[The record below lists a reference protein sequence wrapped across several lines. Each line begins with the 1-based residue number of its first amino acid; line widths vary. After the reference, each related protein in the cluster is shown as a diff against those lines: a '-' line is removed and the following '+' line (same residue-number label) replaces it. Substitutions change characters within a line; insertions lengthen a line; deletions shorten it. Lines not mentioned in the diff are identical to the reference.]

1 MKRKFV
7 KVMFFGALALSTV
20 TYVGCKDYDD
30 DVKGLQEQIDNINQ
44 KGADV
49 TTEAMNAAISSAIA
63 KVQADLDK
71 IASKADKSA
80 LDALQAVVTKLQE
93 AVNGKADASTLE
105 SLKAELNEAIA
116 TVDSS
121 IQPKID
127 AAKTQLEGQ
136 IAGLETKLEEADEA
150 IKGSIATQIA
160 DLKTELQDLMDANA
174 AEYAKLYATKVD
186 LNALSDRVET
196 LEKIKHLTTDDVLS
210 FIQTDADVKKYID
223 DEFVALLQQNLDNP
237 ESALRAYLEGVFT
250 TGIMTQVEAKCGEIA
265 DAKMEALRQEWTTYK
280 TEQGKDY
287 KAIVERLATLEG
299 YNLSTMEELYNSLTD
314 PKNNTIDKANTCF
327 EALGDITD
335 LATEFGKYT
344 TTTKL
349 EKNYVQIADLNTK
362 IGEYIGS
369 SISDLDSKVETL
381 ETKLNA
387 LQSGLTSMLKSL
399 VFAPQKYDASGE
411 LVRSVSFAS
420 IYTSTAQTAEGPVV
434 ISAPTSV
441 KVNFRVSPASAV
453 ADLIGEHPKYTITT
467 DKHVITS
474 RAATNDGILT
484 VASVEQAKDEADV
497 AIEGMITVTLNAATA
512 VKSYAL
518 SLSVVGNNEEGKDV
532 TNFTEI
538 NSDYFAVIV
547 SKKYINAVD
556 YAAKTYGSPEL
567 LVDKAGSAINFY
579 DAEKNSEYI
588 KVKLSDNEN
597 GSSPAAEAVT
607 LASLGLSPD
616 LFEVTF
622 EKTESPVDAD
632 YFVLN
637 PTTYALT
644 VNQSK
649 LPASSRYNKTC
660 TVTPKI
666 KVTTTATNEGQP
678 VKADYT
684 GTAVTAKI
692 VAEGVN
698 LEYAVANELYWSN
711 ASAAQTVTLT
721 SEQIADIVKE
731 INKVTG
737 ETYDN
742 LTAALAGVVASD
754 GNVSTSDGDV
764 SIAASGNDVTVTIP
778 QGTVGDAAKD
788 YTFTPS
794 LKLTY
799 DNSAIV
805 NITVKVKVLAPVV
818 TDLKLGANTI
828 NWNGTSVVDLMPSAD
843 AQTMTALTVS
853 RKLSEV
859 LLATDIAALKKAVVT
874 DKTVQLKITKGG
886 DEGETN
892 LYPGTINFDDFTVK
906 AAAATDKAVSY
917 TFSLYYTPKDQ
928 DPVVLNA
935 NLLTV
940 NLKPSVKVAG
950 TITAPEEEART
961 ITKTKLTDTYDLSTN
976 FTWKEFRGVTIWPTF
991 AAASGGAT
999 TNPATV
1005 DGALAIYSGSV
1016 KYIVAEES
1024 RATFVNCFNTEG
1036 YTAETG
1042 EIAAANKTIQLND
1055 VIRAQEG
1062 AIVNPITV
1070 KIKVIATTGWGAP
1083 ENAETELTITYPAG
1097 STK

>member
-1 MKRKFV
+1 M
-7 KVMFFGALALSTV
+7 
-20 TYVGCKDYDD
+20 
-30 DVKGLQEQIDNINQ
+30 
-44 KGADV
+44 
-49 TTEAMNAAISSAIA
+49 
-63 KVQADLDK
+63 
-71 IASKADKSA
+71 
-80 LDALQAVVTKLQE
+80 
-93 AVNGKADASTLE
+93 
-105 SLKAELNEAIA
+105 
-116 TVDSS
+116 
-121 IQPKID
+121 
-127 AAKTQLEGQ
+127 
-136 IAGLETKLEEADEA
+136 
-150 IKGSIATQIA
+150 
-160 DLKTELQDLMDANA
+160 
-174 AEYAKLYATKVD
+174 
-186 LNALSDRVET
+186 
-196 LEKIKHLTTDDVLS
+196 
-210 FIQTDADVKKYID
+210 
-223 DEFVALLQQNLDNP
+223 
-237 ESALRAYLEGVFT
+237 
-250 TGIMTQVEAKCGEIA
+250 
-265 DAKMEALRQEWTTYK
+265 
-280 TEQGKDY
+280 
-287 KAIVERLATLEG
+287 
-299 YNLSTMEELYNSLTD
+299 
-314 PKNNTIDKANTCF
+314 
-327 EALGDITD
+327 
-335 LATEFGKYT
+335 
-344 TTTKL
+344 
-349 EKNYVQIADLNTK
+349 QIADLNTK
-362 IGEYIGS
+362 IGEYIGN

-434 ISAPTSV
+434 ISAPTNV

-597 GSSPAAEAVT
+597 GSSPAAEVVT

-622 EKTESPVDAD
+622 EKTETPADAD

-678 VKADYT
+678 VKVDYR

-698 LEYAVANELYWSN
+698 LEYAVADLYWKD
-711 ASAAQTVTLT
+711 AAQTANLK
-721 SEQIADIVKE
+721 SEEVDKILAK
-731 INKVTG
+731 INEVAGASYESFSAAVSGAAKS
-737 ETYDN
+737 
-742 LTAALAGVVASD
+742 TAADGGVTID
-754 GNVSTSDGDV
+754 
-764 SIAASGNDVTVTIP
+764 ASGNDVVVTIP
-778 QGTVGDAAKD
+778 AKTVGDEAKD
-788 YTFTPS
+788 YTFKPALT
-794 LKLTY
+794 LTY
-799 DNSAIV
+799 ANSAIV
-805 NITVKVKVLAPVV
+805 NITVDVKVLAPVV

-828 NWNGTSVVDLMPSAD
+828 NWDGKSVVDLMPSAN
-843 AQTMTALTVS
+843 AQEMTALTVS

-886 DEGETN
+886 DEGEAN
-892 LYPGTINFDDFTVK
+892 LYPSTINFDDFNVN
-906 AAAATDKAVSY
+906 ATAEDNEVSY

-950 TITAPEEEART
+950 TITAPEETAIEL
-961 ITKTKLTDTYDLSTN
+961 TKLTDTYDLSTD

-991 AAASGGAT
+991 AVATGGAT
-999 TNPATV
+999 TDPATV

-1024 RATFVNCFNTEG
+1024 RATFLNCFNTEG

-1055 VIRAQEG
+1055 VIREQEG

-1070 KIKVIATTGWGAP
+1070 KIKVIATTAWGAP
-1083 ENAETELTITYPAG
+1083 ENAETELIITYPEG

>member
-223 DEFVALLQQNLDNP
+223 DEFVALLQQNLDKP

-250 TGIMTQVEAKCGEIA
+250 TDIMTQVEAKCGEIA
-265 DAKMEALRQEWTTYK
+265 DTKMEALRQEWTTYK
-280 TEQGKDY
+280 AEQGEDY

-678 VKADYT
+678 VKVDYT
-684 GTAVTAKI
+684 GTVVNAKI

-698 LEYAVANELYWSN
+698 LEYAVADLYWKD
-711 ASAAQTVTLT
+711 AAQTANLK
-721 SEQIADIVKE
+721 SEEVDKILAK
-731 INKVTG
+731 INEVAGASYESFSAAVSGAAKS
-737 ETYDN
+737 
-742 LTAALAGVVASD
+742 TAADGGVTID
-754 GNVSTSDGDV
+754 
-764 SIAASGNDVTVTIP
+764 ASGDDVVVTIP
-778 QGTVGDAAKD
+778 AKTVGDEAKD
-788 YTFTPS
+788 YTFKPALT
-794 LKLTY
+794 LTY
-799 DNSAIV
+799 ANSAIV
-805 NITVKVKVLAPVV
+805 NITVDVKVLAPVV

-828 NWNGTSVVDLMPSAD
+828 NWDGKSVVDLMPSAN
-843 AQTMTALTVS
+843 AQEMTALTVS

-886 DEGETN
+886 DEGEAN
-892 LYPGTINFDDFTVK
+892 LYPSTINFDDFNVN
-906 AAAATDKAVSY
+906 ATAEDNEVSY

-950 TITAPEEEART
+950 TITAPEETAIEL
-961 ITKTKLTDTYDLSTN
+961 TKLTDTYDLSTD

-991 AAASGGAT
+991 AVATGGAT
-999 TNPATV
+999 TDPATV

-1024 RATFVNCFNTEG
+1024 RATFLNCFNTEG

-1055 VIRAQEG
+1055 VIREQEG

-1070 KIKVIATTGWGAP
+1070 KIKVIATTAWGAP
-1083 ENAETELTITYPAG
+1083 ENAETELIITYPEG

>member
-136 IAGLETKLEEADEA
+136 IAALETKLEEADEA

-223 DEFVALLQQNLDNP
+223 DEFVALLQQNLDKP

-250 TGIMTQVEAKCGEIA
+250 TDIMTQVEAKCGEIA
-265 DAKMEALRQEWTTYK
+265 DTKMEALRQEWTTYK
-280 TEQGKDY
+280 AEQGEDY

-597 GSSPAAEAVT
+597 GSSPAAEVVT

-622 EKTESPVDAD
+622 EKTETPADAD

-678 VKADYT
+678 VKVDYT
-684 GTAVTAKI
+684 GNAVTAKI

-698 LEYAVANELYWSN
+698 LEYAVADLYWKDAVQTANLKSEEIGKILAKIN
-711 ASAAQTVTLT
+711 EVAGASYESFSAAVSGATK
-721 SEQIADIVKE
+721 S
-731 INKVTG
+731 
-737 ETYDN
+737 
-742 LTAALAGVVASD
+742 TAADGGVTID
-754 GNVSTSDGDV
+754 
-764 SIAASGNDVTVTIP
+764 ASGDDVVVTIP
-778 QGTVGDAAKD
+778 AKTVGDEAKD
-788 YTFTPS
+788 YTFKPALT
-794 LKLTY
+794 LTY
-799 DNSAIV
+799 ANSAIV
-805 NITVKVKVLAPVV
+805 NITVDVKVLAPVV

-828 NWNGTSVVDLMPSAD
+828 NWDGKSVVDLMPSAN
-843 AQTMTALTVS
+843 AQEMTALTVS

-886 DEGETN
+886 DEGEAN
-892 LYPGTINFDDFTVK
+892 LYPSTINFDDFTVK

-950 TITAPEEEART
+950 TITAPEETAIEL
-961 ITKTKLTDTYDLSTN
+961 TKLTDTYDLSTN

-999 TNPATV
+999 TDPATV
-1005 DGALAIYSGSV
+1005 EGALAIYSGSV

-1024 RATFVNCFNTEG
+1024 RATFLNCFNTEG

-1070 KIKVIATTGWGAP
+1070 KIKVIATTAWGAP
-1083 ENAETELTITYPAG
+1083 ENAETELIITYPEG

>member
-1 MKRKFV
+1 M
-7 KVMFFGALALSTV
+7 
-20 TYVGCKDYDD
+20 
-30 DVKGLQEQIDNINQ
+30 
-44 KGADV
+44 
-49 TTEAMNAAISSAIA
+49 
-63 KVQADLDK
+63 
-71 IASKADKSA
+71 
-80 LDALQAVVTKLQE
+80 QAVVTKLQE

-136 IAGLETKLEEADEA
+136 IAALETKLEEADEA

-160 DLKTELQDLMDANA
+160 DLKTELQDLMAANA

-223 DEFVALLQQNLDNP
+223 DEFVALLQQNLDKP

-250 TGIMTQVEAKCGEIA
+250 TDIMTQVEAKCGEIA
-265 DAKMEALRQEWTTYK
+265 DTKMEALRQEWTTYK
-280 TEQGKDY
+280 AEQGEDY

-362 IGEYIGS
+362 IGEYIGN

-434 ISAPTSV
+434 ISAPTNV

-597 GSSPAAEAVT
+597 GSSPAAEVVT

-622 EKTESPVDAD
+622 EKTETPADAD

-678 VKADYT
+678 VKVDYT

-698 LEYAVANELYWSN
+698 LEYAVADLYWKD
-711 ASAAQTVTLT
+711 AAQTANLK
-721 SEQIADIVKE
+721 SEEVDKILAK
-731 INKVTG
+731 INEVAGASYESFSAAVSGAAKS
-737 ETYDN
+737 
-742 LTAALAGVVASD
+742 TAADGGVTID
-754 GNVSTSDGDV
+754 
-764 SIAASGNDVTVTIP
+764 ASGNDVVVTIP
-778 QGTVGDAAKD
+778 AKTVGDEAKD
-788 YTFTPS
+788 YTFKPALT
-794 LKLTY
+794 LTY
-799 DNSAIV
+799 ANSAIV
-805 NITVKVKVLAPVV
+805 NITVDVKVLAPVV

-828 NWNGTSVVDLMPSAD
+828 NWDGKSVVDLMPSAN
-843 AQTMTALTVS
+843 AQEMTALTVS

-886 DEGETN
+886 DEGEAN
-892 LYPGTINFDDFTVK
+892 LYPSTINFDDFNVN
-906 AAAATDKAVSY
+906 ATAEDNEVSY

-950 TITAPEEEART
+950 TITAPEETAIEL
-961 ITKTKLTDTYDLSTN
+961 TKLTDTYDLSTD

-991 AAASGGAT
+991 AVATGGAT
-999 TNPATV
+999 TDPATV

-1024 RATFVNCFNTEG
+1024 RATFLNCFNTEG

-1055 VIRAQEG
+1055 VIREQEG

-1070 KIKVIATTGWGAP
+1070 KIKVIATTAWGAP
-1083 ENAETELTITYPAG
+1083 ENAETELIITYPEG

>member
-1 MKRKFV
+1 
-7 KVMFFGALALSTV
+7 
-20 TYVGCKDYDD
+20 
-30 DVKGLQEQIDNINQ
+30 
-44 KGADV
+44 
-49 TTEAMNAAISSAIA
+49 
-63 KVQADLDK
+63 
-71 IASKADKSA
+71 
-80 LDALQAVVTKLQE
+80 
-93 AVNGKADASTLE
+93 
-105 SLKAELNEAIA
+105 
-116 TVDSS
+116 
-121 IQPKID
+121 
-127 AAKTQLEGQ
+127 
-136 IAGLETKLEEADEA
+136 
-150 IKGSIATQIA
+150 
-160 DLKTELQDLMDANA
+160 
-174 AEYAKLYATKVD
+174 
-186 LNALSDRVET
+186 
-196 LEKIKHLTTDDVLS
+196 
-210 FIQTDADVKKYID
+210 
-223 DEFVALLQQNLDNP
+223 
-237 ESALRAYLEGVFT
+237 
-250 TGIMTQVEAKCGEIA
+250 MTQVEAKCGEIA
-265 DAKMEALRQEWTTYK
+265 DTKMEALRQEWITYK
-280 TEQGKDY
+280 TEQGEDY

-344 TTTKL
+344 TTTEL

-362 IGEYIGS
+362 IGEYIGN

-588 KVKLSDNEN
+588 KVKLSDNED
-597 GSSPAAEAVT
+597 GTSPAAEFVT

-622 EKTESPVDAD
+622 EKAESPEDAD

-678 VKADYT
+678 VKVDYT
-684 GTAVTAKI
+684 GNAVTAKI

-698 LEYAVANELYWSN
+698 LEYAVADLYWKD
-711 ASAAQTVTLT
+711 AAQTANLK
-721 SEQIADIVKE
+721 SEEVDKILAK
-731 INKVTG
+731 INEVAGASYESFSAAVSGAAKS
-737 ETYDN
+737 
-742 LTAALAGVVASD
+742 TAADGGV
-754 GNVSTSDGDV
+754 TIDV
-764 SIAASGNDVTVTIP
+764 SGNDVVVTIP
-778 QGTVGDAAKD
+778 AKTVGDEAKD
-788 YTFTPS
+788 YTFKPALT
-794 LKLTY
+794 LTY
-799 DNSAIV
+799 ANSAIV
-805 NITVKVKVLAPVV
+805 NITVDVKVLAPVV

-828 NWNGTSVVDLMPSAD
+828 NWDGKSVVDLMPSAN
-843 AQTMTALTVS
+843 AQEMTALTVS

-886 DEGETN
+886 DEGEAN
-892 LYPGTINFDDFTVK
+892 LYPSTINFDDFNVN
-906 AAAATDKAVSY
+906 ATAEDNEVSY

-950 TITAPEEEART
+950 TITAPEETAIEL
-961 ITKTKLTDTYDLSTN
+961 TKLTDTYDLSTN

-991 AAASGGAT
+991 AVASGGAT

-1005 DGALAIYSGSV
+1005 EGALAIYSGSV

-1024 RATFVNCFNTEG
+1024 RATFLNCFNTEG

-1070 KIKVIATTGWGAP
+1070 KIKVIATTAWGAP
-1083 ENAETELTITYPAG
+1083 ENAETELIITYPEG

>member
-223 DEFVALLQQNLDNP
+223 DEFVALLQQNLDKP

-250 TGIMTQVEAKCGEIA
+250 TDIMTQVEAKCGEIA
-265 DAKMEALRQEWTTYK
+265 DTKMEALRQEWITYK
-280 TEQGKDY
+280 TEQGEDY

-362 IGEYIGS
+362 IGEYIGN

-588 KVKLSDNEN
+588 KVKLSDNED
-597 GSSPAAEAVT
+597 GTSPAAEFVT

-622 EKTESPVDAD
+622 EKTEVPADAD

-678 VKADYT
+678 VKVDYT
-684 GTAVTAKI
+684 GTVVNAKI

-698 LEYAVANELYWSN
+698 LEYAVADLYWKDAVQTANLKSEEIGKILAKIN
-711 ASAAQTVTLT
+711 EVAGASYESFSAAVSGATK
-721 SEQIADIVKE
+721 S
-731 INKVTG
+731 
-737 ETYDN
+737 
-742 LTAALAGVVASD
+742 TAADGGVTID
-754 GNVSTSDGDV
+754 
-764 SIAASGNDVTVTIP
+764 ASGDDVVVTIP
-778 QGTVGDAAKD
+778 AKTVGDEAKD
-788 YTFTPS
+788 YTFKPALT
-794 LKLTY
+794 LTY
-799 DNSAIV
+799 ANSAIV
-805 NITVKVKVLAPVV
+805 NITVDVKVLAPVV

-828 NWNGTSVVDLMPSAD
+828 NWDGKSVVDLMPSAN
-843 AQTMTALTVS
+843 AQEMTALTVS

-886 DEGETN
+886 DEGEAN
-892 LYPGTINFDDFTVK
+892 LYPSTINFDDFTVK

-961 ITKTKLTDTYDLSTN
+961 ITKTKLTDTYDLSTD

-999 TNPATV
+999 TDPATV

-1024 RATFVNCFNTEG
+1024 RATFVNCFNTTG

-1042 EIAAANKTIQLND
+1042 EIAADNKTIKLND

>member
-136 IAGLETKLEEADEA
+136 IAALETKLEEADEA

-160 DLKTELQDLMDANA
+160 DLKTELQDLMAANA

-223 DEFVALLQQNLDNP
+223 DEFVALLQQNLDKP

-250 TGIMTQVEAKCGEIA
+250 TDIMTQVEAKCGEIA
-265 DAKMEALRQEWTTYK
+265 DTKMEALRQEWTTYK
-280 TEQGKDY
+280 AEQGEDY

-362 IGEYIGS
+362 IGEYIGN

-434 ISAPTSV
+434 ISAPTNV

-597 GSSPAAEAVT
+597 GSSPAAEVVT

-622 EKTESPVDAD
+622 EKTETPADAD

-678 VKADYT
+678 VKVDYT

-698 LEYAVANELYWSN
+698 LEYAVADLYWKD
-711 ASAAQTVTLT
+711 AAQTANLK
-721 SEQIADIVKE
+721 SEEVDKILAK
-731 INKVTG
+731 INEVAGASYESFSAAVSGAAKS
-737 ETYDN
+737 
-742 LTAALAGVVASD
+742 TAADGGVTID
-754 GNVSTSDGDV
+754 
-764 SIAASGNDVTVTIP
+764 ASGNDVVVTIP
-778 QGTVGDAAKD
+778 AKTVGDEAKD
-788 YTFTPS
+788 YTFKPALT
-794 LKLTY
+794 LTY
-799 DNSAIV
+799 ANSAIV
-805 NITVKVKVLAPVV
+805 NITVDVKVLAPVV

-828 NWNGTSVVDLMPSAD
+828 NWDGKSVVDLMPSAN
-843 AQTMTALTVS
+843 AQEMTALTVS

-886 DEGETN
+886 DEGEAN
-892 LYPGTINFDDFTVK
+892 LYPSTINFDDFNVN
-906 AAAATDKAVSY
+906 ATAEDNEVSY

-950 TITAPEEEART
+950 TITAPEETAIEL
-961 ITKTKLTDTYDLSTN
+961 TKLTDTYDLSTD
-976 FTWKEFRGVTIWPTF
+976 FTWKEFRGVTIWHTLF
-991 AAASGGAT
+991 SDT
-999 TNPATV
+999 
-1005 DGALAIYSGSV
+1005 
-1016 KYIVAEES
+1016 
-1024 RATFVNCFNTEG
+1024 TFV
-1036 YTAETG
+1036 
-1042 EIAAANKTIQLND
+1042 
-1055 VIRAQEG
+1055 IRK
-1062 AIVNPITV
+1062 N
-1070 KIKVIATTGWGAP
+1070 
-1083 ENAETELTITYPAG
+1083 
-1097 STK
+1097 S

>member
-136 IAGLETKLEEADEA
+136 IAALETKLEEADEA

-160 DLKTELQDLMDANA
+160 DLKTELQDLMAANA

-223 DEFVALLQQNLDNP
+223 DEFVALLQQNLDKP

-250 TGIMTQVEAKCGEIA
+250 TDIMTQVEAKCGEIA
-265 DAKMEALRQEWTTYK
+265 DTKMEALRQEWTTYK
-280 TEQGKDY
+280 AEQGEDY

-362 IGEYIGS
+362 IGEYIGN

-399 VFAPQKYDASGE
+399 VFVPQKYDASGE

-420 IYTSTAQTAEGPVV
+420 IYTSTTQTAEGPVV
-434 ISAPTSV
+434 ISAPTNV

-597 GSSPAAEAVT
+597 GSSPAAEVVT

-622 EKTESPVDAD
+622 EKTETPADAD

-660 TVTPKI
+660 IVTPKI

-678 VKADYT
+678 VKVDYT

-698 LEYAVANELYWSN
+698 LEYAVADLYWKD
-711 ASAAQTVTLT
+711 AAQTANLK
-721 SEQIADIVKE
+721 SEEVDKILAK
-731 INKVTG
+731 INEVAGASYESFSAAVSDAAKS
-737 ETYDN
+737 
-742 LTAALAGVVASD
+742 TAADGGVTID
-754 GNVSTSDGDV
+754 
-764 SIAASGNDVTVTIP
+764 ASGNDVVVTIP
-778 QGTVGDAAKD
+778 AKTVGDEAKD
-788 YTFTPS
+788 YTFKPALT
-794 LKLTY
+794 LTY
-799 DNSAIV
+799 ANSAIV
-805 NITVKVKVLAPVV
+805 NITVDVKVLAPVV

-828 NWNGTSVVDLMPSAD
+828 NWDGKSVVDLMPSAN
-843 AQTMTALTVS
+843 AQEMTALTVS

-886 DEGETN
+886 DEGEAN
-892 LYPGTINFDDFTVK
+892 LYPSTINFDDFNVN
-906 AAAATDKAVSY
+906 ATAEDNEVSY

-950 TITAPEEEART
+950 TITAPEETAIEL
-961 ITKTKLTDTYDLSTN
+961 TKLTDTYDLSTD

-991 AAASGGAT
+991 AVATGGAT
-999 TNPATV
+999 TDPATV

-1024 RATFVNCFNTEG
+1024 RATFLNCFNTEG

-1055 VIRAQEG
+1055 VIREQEG

-1070 KIKVIATTGWGAP
+1070 KIKVIATTAWGAP
-1083 ENAETELTITYPAG
+1083 ENAETELIITYPEG

>member
-1 MKRKFV
+1 M
-7 KVMFFGALALSTV
+7 
-20 TYVGCKDYDD
+20 
-30 DVKGLQEQIDNINQ
+30 
-44 KGADV
+44 
-49 TTEAMNAAISSAIA
+49 
-63 KVQADLDK
+63 
-71 IASKADKSA
+71 
-80 LDALQAVVTKLQE
+80 
-93 AVNGKADASTLE
+93 
-105 SLKAELNEAIA
+105 
-116 TVDSS
+116 
-121 IQPKID
+121 
-127 AAKTQLEGQ
+127 
-136 IAGLETKLEEADEA
+136 
-150 IKGSIATQIA
+150 
-160 DLKTELQDLMDANA
+160 
-174 AEYAKLYATKVD
+174 
-186 LNALSDRVET
+186 
-196 LEKIKHLTTDDVLS
+196 
-210 FIQTDADVKKYID
+210 KKYID
-223 DEFVALLQQNLDNP
+223 DEFVALLQQNLDKP

-250 TGIMTQVEAKCGEIA
+250 TDIMTQVEAKCGEIA
-265 DAKMEALRQEWTTYK
+265 DTKMEALRQEWTTYK
-280 TEQGKDY
+280 AEQGEDY

-349 EKNYVQIADLNTK
+349 DKNYVQIADLNTK

-597 GSSPAAEAVT
+597 GTSPAEAVT

-622 EKTESPVDAD
+622 EKTESPEDAD

-678 VKADYT
+678 VKVDYT
-684 GTAVTAKI
+684 GNAVTAKI

-698 LEYAVANELYWSN
+698 LEYAVADLYWKDAVQTANLKSEEIGKILAKIN
-711 ASAAQTVTLT
+711 EVAGASYESFSAAVSGATK
-721 SEQIADIVKE
+721 S
-731 INKVTG
+731 
-737 ETYDN
+737 
-742 LTAALAGVVASD
+742 TAADGGVTID
-754 GNVSTSDGDV
+754 
-764 SIAASGNDVTVTIP
+764 ASGDDVVVTIP
-778 QGTVGDAAKD
+778 AKTVGDEAKD
-788 YTFTPS
+788 YTFKPALT
-794 LKLTY
+794 LTY
-799 DNSAIV
+799 ANSAIV
-805 NITVKVKVLAPVV
+805 NITVDVKVLAPVV

-828 NWNGTSVVDLMPSAD
+828 NWDGKSVVDLMPSAN
-843 AQTMTALTVS
+843 AQEMTALTVS

-886 DEGETN
+886 DEGEAN
-892 LYPGTINFDDFTVK
+892 LYPSTINFDDFTVK

-950 TITAPEEEART
+950 TITAPEETAIEL
-961 ITKTKLTDTYDLSTN
+961 TKLTDTYDLSTN

-999 TNPATV
+999 TDPATV
-1005 DGALAIYSGSV
+1005 EGALAIYSGSV

-1024 RATFVNCFNTEG
+1024 RATFLNCFNTEG

-1070 KIKVIATTGWGAP
+1070 KIKVIATTAWGAP
-1083 ENAETELTITYPAG
+1083 ENAETELIITYPEG

>member
-136 IAGLETKLEEADEA
+136 IAALETKLEEADEA

-223 DEFVALLQQNLDNP
+223 DEFVALLQQNLDKP

-250 TGIMTQVEAKCGEIA
+250 TDIMTQVEAKCGEIA
-265 DAKMEALRQEWTTYK
+265 DTKMEALRQEWTTYK
-280 TEQGKDY
+280 AEQGEDY

-597 GSSPAAEAVT
+597 GTSPAEAVT

-622 EKTESPVDAD
+622 EKTESPEDAD

-678 VKADYT
+678 VKVDYT
-684 GTAVTAKI
+684 GNAVTAKI

-698 LEYAVANELYWSN
+698 LEYAVADLYWKDAVQTANLKSEEIGKILAKIN
-711 ASAAQTVTLT
+711 EVAGASYESFSAAVSGATK
-721 SEQIADIVKE
+721 S
-731 INKVTG
+731 
-737 ETYDN
+737 
-742 LTAALAGVVASD
+742 TAADGGVTID
-754 GNVSTSDGDV
+754 
-764 SIAASGNDVTVTIP
+764 ASGDDVVVTIP
-778 QGTVGDAAKD
+778 AKTVGDEAKD
-788 YTFTPS
+788 YTFKPALT
-794 LKLTY
+794 LTY
-799 DNSAIV
+799 ANSAIV
-805 NITVKVKVLAPVV
+805 NITVDVKVLAPVV

-828 NWNGTSVVDLMPSAD
+828 NWDGKSVVDLMPSAN
-843 AQTMTALTVS
+843 AQEMTALTVS

-886 DEGETN
+886 DEGEAN
-892 LYPGTINFDDFTVK
+892 LYPSTINFDDFTVK

-950 TITAPEEEART
+950 TITAPEETAIEL
-961 ITKTKLTDTYDLSTN
+961 TKLTDTYDLSTN

-999 TNPATV
+999 TDPATV
-1005 DGALAIYSGSV
+1005 EGALAIYSGSV

-1024 RATFVNCFNTEG
+1024 RATFLNCFNTEG

-1070 KIKVIATTGWGAP
+1070 KIKVIATTAWGAP
-1083 ENAETELTITYPAG
+1083 ENAETELIITYPEG

>member
-174 AEYAKLYATKVD
+174 AEYTKLYATKVD

-223 DEFVALLQQNLDNP
+223 DEFVALLQQNLDKP

-250 TGIMTQVEAKCGEIA
+250 TDIMTQVEAKCGEIA
-265 DAKMEALRQEWTTYK
+265 DTKMEALRQEWTTYK
-280 TEQGKDY
+280 AEQGEDY

-344 TTTKL
+344 TTTEL
-349 EKNYVQIADLNTK
+349 EANYVKLTDLNGK
-362 IGEYIGS
+362 IGAYVDS
-369 SISDLDSKVETL
+369 KISDLDSKVETL

-588 KVKLSDNEN
+588 KVKLSDNED
-597 GSSPAAEAVT
+597 GTSPAAEFVT

-622 EKTESPVDAD
+622 EKTEAPADAD

-678 VKADYT
+678 VKVDYT
-684 GTAVTAKI
+684 GNAVTAKI

-698 LEYAVANELYWSN
+698 LEYAVADLYWKD
-711 ASAAQTVTLT
+711 AAQTANLK
-721 SEQIADIVKE
+721 SEEVDKILAK
-731 INKVTG
+731 INEVAGASYESFSAAVSGAAKS
-737 ETYDN
+737 
-742 LTAALAGVVASD
+742 TAADEGVTID
-754 GNVSTSDGDV
+754 
-764 SIAASGNDVTVTIP
+764 ASGDDVVVTIP
-778 QGTVGDAAKD
+778 AKTVGDEAKD
-788 YTFTPS
+788 YTFKPALT
-794 LKLTY
+794 LTY
-799 DNSAIV
+799 ANSAIV
-805 NITVKVKVLAPVV
+805 NITVDVKVLAPVV

-828 NWNGTSVVDLMPSAD
+828 NWDGKSVVDLMPSAN
-843 AQTMTALTVS
+843 AQEMTALTVS

-886 DEGETN
+886 DEGEAN
-892 LYPGTINFDDFTVK
+892 LYPSTINFDDFNVK

-991 AAASGGAT
+991 AVASGGAT

-1005 DGALAIYSGSV
+1005 EGALAIYSGSV

-1024 RATFVNCFNTEG
+1024 RATFLNCFNTEG

-1070 KIKVIATTGWGAP
+1070 KIKVIATTAWGAP
-1083 ENAETELTITYPAG
+1083 ENAETELTITYPEG

>member
-1 MKRKFV
+1 
-7 KVMFFGALALSTV
+7 MFFGALALSTV

-223 DEFVALLQQNLDNP
+223 DEFVALLQQNLDKP

-250 TGIMTQVEAKCGEIA
+250 TDIMTQVEAKCGEIA
-265 DAKMEALRQEWTTYK
+265 DTKMEALRQEWITYK
-280 TEQGKDY
+280 TEQGEDY

-344 TTTKL
+344 TTTEL

-362 IGEYIGS
+362 IGEYIGN

-588 KVKLSDNEN
+588 KVKLSDNED
-597 GSSPAAEAVT
+597 GTSPAAEFVT

-622 EKTESPVDAD
+622 EKAESPEDAD

-678 VKADYT
+678 VKVDYT
-684 GTAVTAKI
+684 GNAVTAKI

-698 LEYAVANELYWSN
+698 LEYAVADLYWKD
-711 ASAAQTVTLT
+711 AAQTANLK
-721 SEQIADIVKE
+721 SEEVDKILAK
-731 INKVTG
+731 INEVAGASYESFSAAVSGAAKS
-737 ETYDN
+737 
-742 LTAALAGVVASD
+742 TAADGGV
-754 GNVSTSDGDV
+754 TIDV
-764 SIAASGNDVTVTIP
+764 SGNDVVVTIP
-778 QGTVGDAAKD
+778 AKTVGDEAKD
-788 YTFTPS
+788 YTFKPALT
-794 LKLTY
+794 LTY
-799 DNSAIV
+799 ANSAIV
-805 NITVKVKVLAPVV
+805 NITVDVKVLAPVV

-828 NWNGTSVVDLMPSAD
+828 NWDGKSVVDLMPSAN
-843 AQTMTALTVS
+843 AQEMTALTVS

-886 DEGETN
+886 DEGEAN
-892 LYPGTINFDDFTVK
+892 LYPSTINFDDFNVN
-906 AAAATDKAVSY
+906 ATAEDNEVSY

-950 TITAPEEEART
+950 TITAPEETAIEL
-961 ITKTKLTDTYDLSTN
+961 TKLTDTYDLSTN
-976 FTWKEFRGVTIWPTF
+976 FTWKEFRGVTMGHTLF
-991 AAASGGAT
+991 SDT
-999 TNPATV
+999 
-1005 DGALAIYSGSV
+1005 
-1016 KYIVAEES
+1016 
-1024 RATFVNCFNTEG
+1024 TFVNNRK
-1036 YTAETG
+1036 Y
-1042 EIAAANKTIQLND
+1042 
-1055 VIRAQEG
+1055 
-1062 AIVNPITV
+1062 
-1070 KIKVIATTGWGAP
+1070 
-1083 ENAETELTITYPAG
+1083 
-1097 STK
+1097 

>member
-223 DEFVALLQQNLDNP
+223 DEFVALLQQNLDKP

-250 TGIMTQVEAKCGEIA
+250 TDIMTQVEAKCGEIA
-265 DAKMEALRQEWTTYK
+265 DTKMEALRQEWTTYK
-280 TEQGKDY
+280 TEQGEDY

-344 TTTKL
+344 TTTEL

-362 IGEYIGS
+362 IGEYIGN

-420 IYTSTAQTAEGPVV
+420 IYTSTAKTVEGPVV

-556 YAAKTYGSPEL
+556 YVAKTYGSPEL

-588 KVKLSDNEN
+588 KVKLSDNED
-597 GSSPAAEAVT
+597 GTSPAAEFVT

-622 EKTESPVDAD
+622 EKTEAPADAD

-678 VKADYT
+678 VKVDYT
-684 GTAVTAKI
+684 GNAVTAKI

-698 LEYAVANELYWSN
+698 LEYAVADLYWKDAVQTANLKSEEIGKILAKIN
-711 ASAAQTVTLT
+711 EVAGASYESFSAAVSGATK
-721 SEQIADIVKE
+721 S
-731 INKVTG
+731 
-737 ETYDN
+737 
-742 LTAALAGVVASD
+742 TAADGGVTID
-754 GNVSTSDGDV
+754 
-764 SIAASGNDVTVTIP
+764 ASGDDVVVTIP
-778 QGTVGDAAKD
+778 AKTVGDEAKD
-788 YTFTPS
+788 YTFKPALT
-794 LKLTY
+794 LTY
-799 DNSAIV
+799 ANSAIV
-805 NITVKVKVLAPVV
+805 NITVDVKVLAPVV

-828 NWNGTSVVDLMPSAD
+828 NWDGKSVVDLMPSAN
-843 AQTMTALTVS
+843 AQEMTALTVS

-886 DEGETN
+886 DEGEAN
-892 LYPGTINFDDFTVK
+892 LYPSTINFDDFNVN
-906 AAAATDKAVSY
+906 ATAEDNEVSY

-950 TITAPEEEART
+950 TITAPEETAIEL
-961 ITKTKLTDTYDLSTN
+961 TKLTDTYDLSTN

-991 AAASGGAT
+991 AVASGGAT

-1005 DGALAIYSGSV
+1005 EGALAIYSGSV

-1024 RATFVNCFNTEG
+1024 RATFLNCFNTEG

-1070 KIKVIATTGWGAP
+1070 KIKVIATTAWGAP
-1083 ENAETELTITYPAG
+1083 ENAETELIITYPEG

>member
-223 DEFVALLQQNLDNP
+223 DEFVALLQQNLDKP

-250 TGIMTQVEAKCGEIA
+250 TDIMTQVEAKCGEIA
-265 DAKMEALRQEWTTYK
+265 DTKMEALRQEWTTYK
-280 TEQGKDY
+280 AEQGEDY

-314 PKNNTIDKANTCF
+314 PKNNTIDKANQCA

-335 LATEFGKYT
+335 LAIEFGKYT
-344 TTTKL
+344 TTTEL

-453 ADLIGEHPKYTITT
+453 VDLIGEHPKYTITT

-588 KVKLSDNEN
+588 KVKLSDNED
-597 GSSPAAEAVT
+597 GTSPAAEFVT

-622 EKTESPVDAD
+622 EKTEAPADAD

-678 VKADYT
+678 VKVDYT
-684 GTAVTAKI
+684 GNAVTAKI

-698 LEYAVANELYWSN
+698 LEYAVADLYWKD
-711 ASAAQTVTLT
+711 AAQTANLK
-721 SEQIADIVKE
+721 SEEVDKILAK
-731 INKVTG
+731 INEVAGASYESFSAAVSGATKS
-737 ETYDN
+737 
-742 LTAALAGVVASD
+742 TAADEGVTID
-754 GNVSTSDGDV
+754 
-764 SIAASGNDVTVTIP
+764 ASGNDVVVTIP
-778 QGTVGDAAKD
+778 AKTVGDEAKD
-788 YTFTPS
+788 YTFKPALT
-794 LKLTY
+794 LTY
-799 DNSAIV
+799 ANSAIV
-805 NITVKVKVLAPVV
+805 NITVDVKVLAPVV

-828 NWNGTSVVDLMPSAD
+828 NWDGKSVVDLMPSAN
-843 AQTMTALTVS
+843 AQEMTALTVS

-886 DEGETN
+886 DEGEAN
-892 LYPGTINFDDFTVK
+892 LYPGTINFDDFNVN
-906 AAAATDKAVSY
+906 ATAEDNEVSY

-950 TITAPEEEART
+950 TITAPEETAIEL
-961 ITKTKLTDTYDLSTN
+961 TKLTDTYDLSTN
-976 FTWKEFRGVTIWPTF
+976 FTWKEFRDVTIWPTF
-991 AAASGGAT
+991 AVASGGAT
-999 TNPATV
+999 TSPASV
-1005 DGALAIYSGSV
+1005 EGALAIYSGSV

-1024 RATFVNCFNTEG
+1024 RATFLNCFNTEG

-1055 VIRAQEG
+1055 VIREQEG

-1070 KIKVIATTGWGAP
+1070 KIKVIATTAWGAP
-1083 ENAETELTITYPAG
+1083 ENAETELIITYPEG

>member
-136 IAGLETKLEEADEA
+136 IAALETKLEEADEA

-223 DEFVALLQQNLDNP
+223 DEFVALLQQNLDKP

-250 TGIMTQVEAKCGEIA
+250 TDIMTQVEAKCGEIA
-265 DAKMEALRQEWTTYK
+265 DTKMEALRQEWTTYK
-280 TEQGKDY
+280 AEQGEDY

-362 IGEYIGS
+362 IGEYIGN
-369 SISDLDSKVETL
+369 SISDLDSKVATL

-622 EKTESPVDAD
+622 EKTEVPADAD

-678 VKADYT
+678 VKVDYT
-684 GTAVTAKI
+684 GTVVNAKI

-698 LEYAVANELYWSN
+698 LEYAVADLYWKDAVQKANLKSEEIGKILAKIN
-711 ASAAQTVTLT
+711 EVAGASYESFSAAVSGATK
-721 SEQIADIVKE
+721 S
-731 INKVTG
+731 
-737 ETYDN
+737 
-742 LTAALAGVVASD
+742 TAADGGVTID
-754 GNVSTSDGDV
+754 
-764 SIAASGNDVTVTIP
+764 ASGDDVVVTIP
-778 QGTVGDAAKD
+778 AKTVGDEAKD
-788 YTFTPS
+788 YTFKPALT
-794 LKLTY
+794 LTY
-799 DNSAIV
+799 ANSAIV
-805 NITVKVKVLAPVV
+805 NITVDVKVLAPVV

-828 NWNGTSVVDLMPSAD
+828 NWDGKSVVDLMPSAD
-843 AQTMTALTVS
+843 AQAMTALTVS

-859 LLATDIAALKKAVVT
+859 LLATDIAALKKAVQT

-886 DEGETN
+886 DESETN

-961 ITKTKLTDTYDLSTN
+961 ITKTKLTDTYDLSTD

-999 TNPATV
+999 TDPATV

-1024 RATFVNCFNTEG
+1024 RATFVNCFNTTG

-1070 KIKVIATTGWGAP
+1070 KIKVIATTAWGAP
-1083 ENAETELTITYPAG
+1083 ENAETELTITYPEG

>member
-1 MKRKFV
+1 
-7 KVMFFGALALSTV
+7 MFFGALALSTV

-136 IAGLETKLEEADEA
+136 IAALETKLEEADEA

-223 DEFVALLQQNLDNP
+223 DEFVALLQQNLDKP

-250 TGIMTQVEAKCGEIA
+250 TDIMTQVEAKCGEIA
-265 DAKMEALRQEWTTYK
+265 DTKMEALRQEWITYK
-280 TEQGKDY
+280 TEQGEDY
-287 KAIVERLATLEG
+287 KAIVKRLATLEG

-349 EKNYVQIADLNTK
+349 EKNYVQIADLNGK
-362 IGEYIGS
+362 IGAYV
-369 SISDLDSKVETL
+369 DSKISGLDARVATL

-622 EKTESPVDAD
+622 EKTESPEDAD

-678 VKADYT
+678 VKVDYT

-698 LEYAVANELYWSN
+698 LEYAVADLYWKD
-711 ASAAQTVTLT
+711 AAQTANLK
-721 SEQIADIVKE
+721 SEEVDKILAK
-731 INKVTG
+731 INEVAGASYESFSAAVSGAAKS
-737 ETYDN
+737 
-742 LTAALAGVVASD
+742 TAADGGVTID
-754 GNVSTSDGDV
+754 
-764 SIAASGNDVTVTIP
+764 ASGDDVVVTIP
-778 QGTVGDAAKD
+778 AKTVGDEAKD
-788 YTFTPS
+788 YTFKPALT
-794 LKLTY
+794 LTY
-799 DNSAIV
+799 ANSAIV
-805 NITVKVKVLAPVV
+805 NITVDVKVLAPVV

-828 NWNGTSVVDLMPSAD
+828 NWDGKSVVDLMPSAN
-843 AQTMTALTVS
+843 AQEMTALTVS

-874 DKTVQLKITKGG
+874 DETVQLKITKGG
-886 DEGETN
+886 DESETN

-917 TFSLYYTPKDQ
+917 TFSLYYTPKGQ

-991 AAASGGAT
+991 AVASGGAT

-1024 RATFVNCFNTEG
+1024 RATFLNCFNTEG

>member
-344 TTTKL
+344 TTTEL
-349 EKNYVQIADLNTK
+349 EANYVKLTDLNGK
-362 IGEYIGS
+362 IGAYVDS
-369 SISDLDSKVETL
+369 KISDLDSKVETL

-597 GSSPAAEAVT
+597 GSFPAAEAVT

-622 EKTESPVDAD
+622 EKTESPEDAD

-678 VKADYT
+678 VKVDYT
-684 GTAVTAKI
+684 GTVVNAKI

-698 LEYAVANELYWSN
+698 LEYAVADLYWKDAVQTANLKSEEIGKILAKIN
-711 ASAAQTVTLT
+711 EVAGASYESFSAAVSGATK
-721 SEQIADIVKE
+721 S
-731 INKVTG
+731 
-737 ETYDN
+737 
-742 LTAALAGVVASD
+742 TAADGGVTID
-754 GNVSTSDGDV
+754 
-764 SIAASGNDVTVTIP
+764 ASGDDVVVTIP
-778 QGTVGDAAKD
+778 AKTVGDEAKD
-788 YTFTPS
+788 YTFKPALT
-794 LKLTY
+794 LTY
-799 DNSAIV
+799 ANSAIV
-805 NITVKVKVLAPVV
+805 NITVDVKVLAPVV

-828 NWNGTSVVDLMPSAD
+828 NWDGKSVVDLMPSAN
-843 AQTMTALTVS
+843 AQEMTALTVS

-886 DEGETN
+886 DEGEAN
-892 LYPGTINFDDFTVK
+892 LYPGTINFDDFNVN
-906 AAAATDKAVSY
+906 ATAEDNEVSY

-950 TITAPEEEART
+950 TITAPEETAIEL
-961 ITKTKLTDTYDLSTN
+961 TKLTDTYDLSTN

-991 AAASGGAT
+991 AVASGGAT
-999 TNPATV
+999 TDPATV
-1005 DGALAIYSGSV
+1005 EGALAIYSGSV

-1024 RATFVNCFNTEG
+1024 RATFLNCFNTEG

-1055 VIRAQEG
+1055 VIREQEG

-1070 KIKVIATTGWGAP
+1070 KIKVIATTAWGAP
-1083 ENAETELTITYPAG
+1083 ENAETELIITYPEG

>member
-136 IAGLETKLEEADEA
+136 IAALETKLEEADEA

-160 DLKTELQDLMDANA
+160 DLKTELQDLMAANA

-223 DEFVALLQQNLDNP
+223 DEFVALLQQNLDKP

-250 TGIMTQVEAKCGEIA
+250 TDIMTQVEAKCGEIA
-265 DAKMEALRQEWTTYK
+265 DTKMEALRQEWTTYK
-280 TEQGKDY
+280 AEQGEDY

-362 IGEYIGS
+362 IGEYIGN

-434 ISAPTSV
+434 ISAPTNV

-547 SKKYINAVD
+547 SKKYINTVD

-597 GSSPAAEAVT
+597 GSSPAAEVVT

-622 EKTESPVDAD
+622 EKTETPADAD

-678 VKADYT
+678 VKVDYT

-698 LEYAVANELYWSN
+698 LEYAVADLYWKD
-711 ASAAQTVTLT
+711 AAQTANLK
-721 SEQIADIVKE
+721 SEEVDKILAK
-731 INKVTG
+731 INEVAGASYESFSAAVSGAAKS
-737 ETYDN
+737 
-742 LTAALAGVVASD
+742 TAADGGVTID
-754 GNVSTSDGDV
+754 
-764 SIAASGNDVTVTIP
+764 ASGNDVVVTIP
-778 QGTVGDAAKD
+778 AKTVGDEAKD
-788 YTFTPS
+788 YTFKPALT
-794 LKLTY
+794 LTY
-799 DNSAIV
+799 ANSAIV
-805 NITVKVKVLAPVV
+805 NITVDVKVLAPVV

-828 NWNGTSVVDLMPSAD
+828 NWDGKSVVDLMPSAN
-843 AQTMTALTVS
+843 AQEMTALTVS

-886 DEGETN
+886 DEGEAN
-892 LYPGTINFDDFTVK
+892 LYPSTINFDDFNVN
-906 AAAATDKAVSY
+906 ATAEDNEVSY

-950 TITAPEEEART
+950 TITAPEETAIEL
-961 ITKTKLTDTYDLSTN
+961 TKLTDTYDLSTD

-991 AAASGGAT
+991 AVATGGAT
-999 TNPATV
+999 TDPATV

-1024 RATFVNCFNTEG
+1024 RATFLNCFNTEG

-1055 VIRAQEG
+1055 VIREQEG

-1070 KIKVIATTGWGAP
+1070 KIKVIATTAWGAP
-1083 ENAETELTITYPAG
+1083 ENAETELIITYPEG

>member
-7 KVMFFGALALSTV
+7 KVMFFGVLALSTV

-136 IAGLETKLEEADEA
+136 IAALETKLEEADEA

-160 DLKTELQDLMDANA
+160 DLKTELQDLMAANA

-223 DEFVALLQQNLDNP
+223 DEFVALLQQNLDKP

-250 TGIMTQVEAKCGEIA
+250 TDIMTQVEAKCGEIA
-265 DAKMEALRQEWTTYK
+265 DTKMEALRQEWTTYK
-280 TEQGKDY
+280 AEQGKDY

-362 IGEYIGS
+362 IGEYIGN

-434 ISAPTSV
+434 ISAPTNV

-512 VKSYAL
+512 LKSYAL

-597 GSSPAAEAVT
+597 GSVPAAEVVT

-622 EKTESPVDAD
+622 EKTGTPADAD

-678 VKADYT
+678 VKVDYT

-698 LEYAVANELYWSN
+698 LEYAVADLYWKD
-711 ASAAQTVTLT
+711 AAQTANLK
-721 SEQIADIVKE
+721 SEEVDKILAK
-731 INKVTG
+731 INEVAGASYESFSAAVSGAAKS
-737 ETYDN
+737 
-742 LTAALAGVVASD
+742 TAADGGVTID
-754 GNVSTSDGDV
+754 
-764 SIAASGNDVTVTIP
+764 ASGNDVVVTIP
-778 QGTVGDAAKD
+778 AKTVGDEAKD
-788 YTFTPS
+788 YTFKPALT
-794 LKLTY
+794 LTY
-799 DNSAIV
+799 ANSAIV
-805 NITVKVKVLAPVV
+805 NITVDVKVLAPVV

-828 NWNGTSVVDLMPSAD
+828 NWDGKSVVDLMPSAN
-843 AQTMTALTVS
+843 AQEMTALTVS

-886 DEGETN
+886 DEGEAN
-892 LYPGTINFDDFTVK
+892 LYPSTINFDDFNVN
-906 AAAATDKAVSY
+906 ATAEDNEVSY

-950 TITAPEEEART
+950 TITAPEETAIEL
-961 ITKTKLTDTYDLSTN
+961 TKLTDTYDLSTD

-991 AAASGGAT
+991 AVATGGAT
-999 TNPATV
+999 TDPATV

-1024 RATFVNCFNTEG
+1024 RATFLNCFNTEG

-1055 VIRAQEG
+1055 VIREQEG

-1070 KIKVIATTGWGAP
+1070 KIKVIATTAWGAP
-1083 ENAETELTITYPAG
+1083 ENAETELIITYPEG

>member
-136 IAGLETKLEEADEA
+136 IAALETKLEEADEA

-160 DLKTELQDLMDANA
+160 DLKTELQDLMAANA

-223 DEFVALLQQNLDNP
+223 DEFVALLQQNLDKP

-250 TGIMTQVEAKCGEIA
+250 TDIMTQVEAKCGEIA
-265 DAKMEALRQEWTTYK
+265 DTKMEALRQEWTTYK
-280 TEQGKDY
+280 AEQGEDY

-362 IGEYIGS
+362 IGEYIGN

-434 ISAPTSV
+434 ISAPTNV

-597 GSSPAAEAVT
+597 GTSPAEAVT

-622 EKTESPVDAD
+622 EKTESPEDAD

-678 VKADYT
+678 VKVDYT

-698 LEYAVANELYWSN
+698 LEYAVADLYWKD
-711 ASAAQTVTLT
+711 AAQTANLK
-721 SEQIADIVKE
+721 SEEVDKILAK
-731 INKVTG
+731 INEVAGASYESFSAAVSGAAKS
-737 ETYDN
+737 
-742 LTAALAGVVASD
+742 TAADGGVTID
-754 GNVSTSDGDV
+754 
-764 SIAASGNDVTVTIP
+764 ASGNDVVVTIP
-778 QGTVGDAAKD
+778 AKTVGDEAKD
-788 YTFTPS
+788 YTFKPALT
-794 LKLTY
+794 LTY
-799 DNSAIV
+799 ANSAIV
-805 NITVKVKVLAPVV
+805 NITVDVKVLAPVV

-828 NWNGTSVVDLMPSAD
+828 NWDGKSVVDLMPSAN
-843 AQTMTALTVS
+843 AQEMTALTVS

-886 DEGETN
+886 DEGEAN
-892 LYPGTINFDDFTVK
+892 LYPSTINFDDFNVN
-906 AAAATDKAVSY
+906 ATAEDNEVSY

-950 TITAPEEEART
+950 TITAPEETAIEL
-961 ITKTKLTDTYDLSTN
+961 TKLTDTYDLSTD

-991 AAASGGAT
+991 AVATGGAT
-999 TNPATV
+999 TDPATV

-1024 RATFVNCFNTEG
+1024 RATFLNCFNTEG

-1055 VIRAQEG
+1055 VIREQEG

-1070 KIKVIATTGWGAP
+1070 KIKVIATTAWGAP
-1083 ENAETELTITYPAG
+1083 ENAETELIITYPEG

>member
-1 MKRKFV
+1 
-7 KVMFFGALALSTV
+7 
-20 TYVGCKDYDD
+20 
-30 DVKGLQEQIDNINQ
+30 
-44 KGADV
+44 
-49 TTEAMNAAISSAIA
+49 MNAAISSAIA

-136 IAGLETKLEEADEA
+136 IAALETKLEEADEA

-160 DLKTELQDLMDANA
+160 DLKTELQDLMAANA

-223 DEFVALLQQNLDNP
+223 DEFVALLQQNLDKP

-250 TGIMTQVEAKCGEIA
+250 TDIMTQVEAKCGEIA
-265 DAKMEALRQEWTTYK
+265 DTKMEALRQEWTTYK
-280 TEQGKDY
+280 AEQGEDY

-344 TTTKL
+344 TTTEL

-362 IGEYIGS
+362 IGEYIGN

-434 ISAPTSV
+434 ISAPTNV

-597 GSSPAAEAVT
+597 GSFPAAEVVT

-622 EKTESPVDAD
+622 EKTETPADAD

-678 VKADYT
+678 VKVDYT

-698 LEYAVANELYWSN
+698 LEYAVADLYWKD
-711 ASAAQTVTLT
+711 AAQTANLK
-721 SEQIADIVKE
+721 SEEVDKILAK
-731 INKVTG
+731 INEVAGASYESFSAAVSGAAKS
-737 ETYDN
+737 
-742 LTAALAGVVASD
+742 TAADGGVTID
-754 GNVSTSDGDV
+754 
-764 SIAASGNDVTVTIP
+764 ASGNDVVVTIP
-778 QGTVGDAAKD
+778 AKTVGDEAKD
-788 YTFTPS
+788 YTFKPALT
-794 LKLTY
+794 LTY
-799 DNSAIV
+799 ANSAIV
-805 NITVKVKVLAPVV
+805 NITVDVKVLAPVV

-828 NWNGTSVVDLMPSAD
+828 NWDGKSVVDLMPSAN
-843 AQTMTALTVS
+843 AQEMTALTVS

-886 DEGETN
+886 DEGEAN
-892 LYPGTINFDDFTVK
+892 LYPSTINFDDFNVN
-906 AAAATDKAVSY
+906 ATAEDNEVSY

-950 TITAPEEEART
+950 TITAPEETAIEL
-961 ITKTKLTDTYDLSTN
+961 TKLTDTYDLSTD

-991 AAASGGAT
+991 AVATGGAT
-999 TNPATV
+999 TDPATV

-1024 RATFVNCFNTEG
+1024 RATFLNCFNTEG

-1055 VIRAQEG
+1055 VIREQEG

-1070 KIKVIATTGWGAP
+1070 KIKVIATTAWGAP
-1083 ENAETELTITYPAG
+1083 ENAETELIITYPEG

>member
-223 DEFVALLQQNLDNP
+223 DEFVALLQQNLDKP

-250 TGIMTQVEAKCGEIA
+250 TDIMTQVEAKCGEIA
-265 DAKMEALRQEWTTYK
+265 DTKMEALRQEWTTYK
-280 TEQGKDY
+280 AEQGEDY

-344 TTTKL
+344 TTTEL
-349 EKNYVQIADLNTK
+349 EANYVKLTDLNGK
-362 IGEYIGS
+362 IGAYVDS
-369 SISDLDSKVETL
+369 KISDLDSKVETL

-556 YAAKTYGSPEL
+556 YVAKTYGSPEL

-597 GSSPAAEAVT
+597 GSSPAAEVVT

-622 EKTESPVDAD
+622 EKTEIPADAD

-678 VKADYT
+678 VKVDYT

-698 LEYAVANELYWSN
+698 LEYAVADLYWKD
-711 ASAAQTVTLT
+711 AAQTANLK
-721 SEQIADIVKE
+721 SEEVDKILAK
-731 INKVTG
+731 INEVAGASYESFSAAVSGAAKS
-737 ETYDN
+737 
-742 LTAALAGVVASD
+742 TAADGGVTID
-754 GNVSTSDGDV
+754 
-764 SIAASGNDVTVTIP
+764 ASGDDVVVTIP
-778 QGTVGDAAKD
+778 AKTVGDEAKD
-788 YTFTPS
+788 YTFKPALT
-794 LKLTY
+794 LTY
-799 DNSAIV
+799 ANSAIV
-805 NITVKVKVLAPVV
+805 NITVDVKVLAPVV

-828 NWNGTSVVDLMPSAD
+828 NWDGKSVVDLMPSAN
-843 AQTMTALTVS
+843 AQEMTALTVS

-886 DEGETN
+886 DEGEAN
-892 LYPGTINFDDFTVK
+892 LYPSTINFDDFNVK

-991 AAASGGAT
+991 AVASGGAT

-1005 DGALAIYSGSV
+1005 EGALAIYSGSV

-1024 RATFVNCFNTEG
+1024 RATFLNCFNTEG

-1070 KIKVIATTGWGAP
+1070 KIKVIATTAWGAP
-1083 ENAETELTITYPAG
+1083 ENAETELTITYPEG

>member
-1 MKRKFV
+1 M
-7 KVMFFGALALSTV
+7 
-20 TYVGCKDYDD
+20 
-30 DVKGLQEQIDNINQ
+30 
-44 KGADV
+44 
-49 TTEAMNAAISSAIA
+49 
-63 KVQADLDK
+63 
-71 IASKADKSA
+71 
-80 LDALQAVVTKLQE
+80 
-93 AVNGKADASTLE
+93 
-105 SLKAELNEAIA
+105 
-116 TVDSS
+116 
-121 IQPKID
+121 
-127 AAKTQLEGQ
+127 
-136 IAGLETKLEEADEA
+136 
-150 IKGSIATQIA
+150 
-160 DLKTELQDLMDANA
+160 
-174 AEYAKLYATKVD
+174 
-186 LNALSDRVET
+186 
-196 LEKIKHLTTDDVLS
+196 
-210 FIQTDADVKKYID
+210 
-223 DEFVALLQQNLDNP
+223 
-237 ESALRAYLEGVFT
+237 
-250 TGIMTQVEAKCGEIA
+250 
-265 DAKMEALRQEWTTYK
+265 
-280 TEQGKDY
+280 
-287 KAIVERLATLEG
+287 
-299 YNLSTMEELYNSLTD
+299 
-314 PKNNTIDKANTCF
+314 
-327 EALGDITD
+327 
-335 LATEFGKYT
+335 
-344 TTTKL
+344 
-349 EKNYVQIADLNTK
+349 QIADLNTK
-362 IGEYIGS
+362 IGEYIGN

-434 ISAPTSV
+434 ISAPTNV

-597 GSSPAAEAVT
+597 GSSPAAEVVT

-622 EKTESPVDAD
+622 EKTETPADAD

-678 VKADYT
+678 VKVDYT

-698 LEYAVANELYWSN
+698 LEYAVADLYWKD
-711 ASAAQTVTLT
+711 AAQTANLK
-721 SEQIADIVKE
+721 SEEVDKILAK
-731 INKVTG
+731 INEVAGASYESFSAAVSGAAKS
-737 ETYDN
+737 
-742 LTAALAGVVASD
+742 TAADGGVTID
-754 GNVSTSDGDV
+754 
-764 SIAASGNDVTVTIP
+764 ASGNDVVVTIP
-778 QGTVGDAAKD
+778 AKTVGDEAKD
-788 YTFTPS
+788 YTFKPALT
-794 LKLTY
+794 LTY
-799 DNSAIV
+799 ANSAIV
-805 NITVKVKVLAPVV
+805 NITVDVKVLAPVV

-828 NWNGTSVVDLMPSAD
+828 NWDGKSVVDLMPSAN
-843 AQTMTALTVS
+843 AQEMTALTVS

-886 DEGETN
+886 DEGEAN
-892 LYPGTINFDDFTVK
+892 LYPSTINFDDFNVN
-906 AAAATDKAVSY
+906 ATAEDNEVSY

-950 TITAPEEEART
+950 TITAPEETAIEL
-961 ITKTKLTDTYDLSTN
+961 TKLTDTYDLSTD

-991 AAASGGAT
+991 AVATGGAT
-999 TNPATV
+999 TDPATV

-1024 RATFVNCFNTEG
+1024 RATFLNCFNTEG

-1055 VIRAQEG
+1055 VIREQEG

-1070 KIKVIATTGWGAP
+1070 KIKVIATTAWGAP
-1083 ENAETELTITYPAG
+1083 ENAETELIITYPEG

>member
-136 IAGLETKLEEADEA
+136 IAALETKLEEADEA

-160 DLKTELQDLMDANA
+160 DLKTELQDLMAANA

-223 DEFVALLQQNLDNP
+223 DEFVALLQQNLDKP

-250 TGIMTQVEAKCGEIA
+250 TDIMTQVEAKCGEIA
-265 DAKMEALRQEWTTYK
+265 DTKMEALRQEWTTYK
-280 TEQGKDY
+280 AEQGEDY

-362 IGEYIGS
+362 IGEYIGN

-434 ISAPTSV
+434 ISAPTNV

-547 SKKYINAVD
+547 SKKYISAVD

-597 GSSPAAEAVT
+597 GSSPAAEVVT

-622 EKTESPVDAD
+622 EKTETPADAD

-678 VKADYT
+678 VKVDYT

-698 LEYAVANELYWSN
+698 LEYAVADLYWKD
-711 ASAAQTVTLT
+711 AAQTANLK
-721 SEQIADIVKE
+721 SEEVDKILAK
-731 INKVTG
+731 INEVAGASYESFSAAVSGAAKS
-737 ETYDN
+737 
-742 LTAALAGVVASD
+742 TAADGGVTID
-754 GNVSTSDGDV
+754 
-764 SIAASGNDVTVTIP
+764 ASGNDVVVTIP
-778 QGTVGDAAKD
+778 AKTVGDEAKD
-788 YTFTPS
+788 YTFKPALT
-794 LKLTY
+794 LTY
-799 DNSAIV
+799 ANSAIV
-805 NITVKVKVLAPVV
+805 NITVDVKVLAPVV

-828 NWNGTSVVDLMPSAD
+828 NWDGKSVVDLMPSAN
-843 AQTMTALTVS
+843 AQEMTALTVS

-886 DEGETN
+886 DEGEAN
-892 LYPGTINFDDFTVK
+892 LYPSTINFDDFNVN
-906 AAAATDKAVSY
+906 ATAEDNEVSY

-950 TITAPEEEART
+950 TITAPEETAIEL
-961 ITKTKLTDTYDLSTN
+961 TKLTDTYDLSTD

-991 AAASGGAT
+991 AVATGGAT
-999 TNPATV
+999 TDPATV

-1024 RATFVNCFNTEG
+1024 RATFLNCFNTEG

-1055 VIRAQEG
+1055 VIREQEG

-1070 KIKVIATTGWGAP
+1070 KIKVIATTAWGAP
-1083 ENAETELTITYPAG
+1083 ENAETELIITYPEG

>member
-136 IAGLETKLEEADEA
+136 IAALETKLEEADEA

-160 DLKTELQDLMDANA
+160 DLKTELQGLMDANA

-223 DEFVALLQQNLDNP
+223 DEFVALLQQNLDKP

-250 TGIMTQVEAKCGEIA
+250 TDIMTQVEAKCGEIA
-265 DAKMEALRQEWTTYK
+265 DTKMEALRQEWTTYK
-280 TEQGKDY
+280 AEQGEDY

-362 IGEYIGS
+362 IGEYIGN
-369 SISDLDSKVETL
+369 SISDLDSKVATL

-622 EKTESPVDAD
+622 EKTEVPADAD

-678 VKADYT
+678 VKVDYT
-684 GTAVTAKI
+684 GTVVNAKI

-698 LEYAVANELYWSN
+698 LEYAVADLYWKDAVQTANLKSEEIGKILAKIN
-711 ASAAQTVTLT
+711 EVAGASYESFSAAVSGATK
-721 SEQIADIVKE
+721 S
-731 INKVTG
+731 
-737 ETYDN
+737 
-742 LTAALAGVVASD
+742 TAADGGVTID
-754 GNVSTSDGDV
+754 
-764 SIAASGNDVTVTIP
+764 ASGDDVVVTIP
-778 QGTVGDAAKD
+778 AKTVGDEAKD
-788 YTFTPS
+788 YTFKPALT
-794 LKLTY
+794 LTY
-799 DNSAIV
+799 ANSAIV
-805 NITVKVKVLAPVV
+805 NITVDVKVLAPVV

-828 NWNGTSVVDLMPSAD
+828 NWDGKSVVDLMPSAD
-843 AQTMTALTVS
+843 AQAMTALTVS

-859 LLATDIAALKKAVVT
+859 LLATDIAALKKAVQT

-886 DEGETN
+886 DESETN

-961 ITKTKLTDTYDLSTN
+961 ITKTKLTDTYDLSTD

-999 TNPATV
+999 TDPATV

-1024 RATFVNCFNTEG
+1024 RATFVNCFNTTG

-1070 KIKVIATTGWGAP
+1070 KIKVIATTAWGAP
-1083 ENAETELTITYPAG
+1083 ENAETELTITYPEG

>member
-136 IAGLETKLEEADEA
+136 IAALETKLEEADEA

-160 DLKTELQDLMDANA
+160 DLKTELQDLMAANA

-223 DEFVALLQQNLDNP
+223 DEFVALLQQNLDKP

-250 TGIMTQVEAKCGEIA
+250 TGIMTQVETKCGEIA

-344 TTTKL
+344 TTTEL
-349 EKNYVQIADLNTK
+349 ETNYVKLTDLNGK
-362 IGEYIGS
+362 IGAYV
-369 SISDLDSKVETL
+369 DSKISGLDARVATL

-484 VASVEQAKDEADV
+484 VASVEQAKDEEGAN
-497 AIEGMITVTLNAATA
+497 IEGMITVTLNAATA

-597 GSSPAAEAVT
+597 GTSPAEAVT

-622 EKTESPVDAD
+622 EKAESPVDAD

-666 KVTTTATNEGQP
+666 KVTTTATSEGQP

-684 GTAVTAKI
+684 GTVVTAKI

-698 LEYAVANELYWSN
+698 LEYAVADLYWKDAVQTANLKSEEIGKILAKIN
-711 ASAAQTVTLT
+711 EVAGASY
-721 SEQIADIVKE
+721 E
-731 INKVTG
+731 NF
-737 ETYDN
+737 
-742 LTAALAGVVASD
+742 TAAVSGATKLTTAD
-754 GNVSTSDGDV
+754 GEVTID
-764 SIAASGNDVTVTIP
+764 ASGDDVVVNIP
-778 QGTVGDAAKD
+778 AKTVGDEAKD
-788 YTFTPS
+788 YTFKPALT
-794 LKLTY
+794 LTY
-799 DNSAIV
+799 ANSAIV
-805 NITVKVKVLAPVV
+805 NITVDVKVLAPVV

-843 AQTMTALTVS
+843 AQAMSALTVS

-859 LLATDIAALKKAVVT
+859 LLATDIAALKKAVQT

-886 DEGETN
+886 DESETN

-961 ITKTKLTDTYDLSTN
+961 ITKTKLTDTYDLSTD

-991 AAASGGAT
+991 AAVSGGAT
-999 TNPATV
+999 TSPATV
-1005 DGALAIYSGSV
+1005 EGALAIYSGSV

-1024 RATFVNCFNTEG
+1024 RATFVNCFNTTG

-1042 EIAAANKTIQLND
+1042 EIAADNKTIKLND

-1070 KIKVIATTGWGAP
+1070 KIKVIATTAWGAP
-1083 ENAETELTITYPAG
+1083 ENAETELTITYPEG

>member
-136 IAGLETKLEEADEA
+136 IAALETKLEEADEA

-160 DLKTELQDLMDANA
+160 DLKTELQDLMAANA

-223 DEFVALLQQNLDNP
+223 DEFVALLQQNLDKP

-250 TGIMTQVEAKCGEIA
+250 TDIMTQVEAKCGEIA
-265 DAKMEALRQEWTTYK
+265 DTKMEALRQEWTTYK
-280 TEQGKDY
+280 AEQGEDY

-362 IGEYIGS
+362 IGEYIGN

-434 ISAPTSV
+434 ISAPTNV

-597 GSSPAAEAVT
+597 GSSPAAEVVT

-622 EKTESPVDAD
+622 EKTETPADAD

-678 VKADYT
+678 VKVDYT

-698 LEYAVANELYWSN
+698 LEYAVADLYWKD
-711 ASAAQTVTLT
+711 AAQTANLK
-721 SEQIADIVKE
+721 SEEVDKILAK
-731 INKVTG
+731 INEVAGASYESFSAAVSGAAKS
-737 ETYDN
+737 
-742 LTAALAGVVASD
+742 TAADGGVTID
-754 GNVSTSDGDV
+754 
-764 SIAASGNDVTVTIP
+764 ASGNDVVVTIP
-778 QGTVGDAAKD
+778 AKTVGDEAKD
-788 YTFTPS
+788 YTFKPALT
-794 LKLTY
+794 LTY
-799 DNSAIV
+799 ANSAIV
-805 NITVKVKVLAPVV
+805 NITVDVKVLAPAV

-828 NWNGTSVVDLMPSAD
+828 NWDGKSVVDLMPSAN
-843 AQTMTALTVS
+843 AQEMTALTVS

-886 DEGETN
+886 DEGEAN
-892 LYPGTINFDDFTVK
+892 LYPSTINFDDFNVN
-906 AAAATDKAVSY
+906 ATAEDNEVSY

-950 TITAPEEEART
+950 TITAPEETAIEL
-961 ITKTKLTDTYDLSTN
+961 TKLTDTYDLSTD

-991 AAASGGAT
+991 AVATGGAT
-999 TNPATV
+999 TDPATV

-1024 RATFVNCFNTEG
+1024 RATFLNCFNTEG

-1055 VIRAQEG
+1055 VIREQEG

-1070 KIKVIATTGWGAP
+1070 KIKVIATTAWGAP
-1083 ENAETELTITYPAG
+1083 ENAETELIITYPEG

>member
-223 DEFVALLQQNLDNP
+223 DEFVALLQQNLDKP

-250 TGIMTQVEAKCGEIA
+250 TDIMTQVEAKCGEIA
-265 DAKMEALRQEWTTYK
+265 DTKMEALRQEWTTYK
-280 TEQGKDY
+280 AEQGEDY

-362 IGEYIGS
+362 IGEYIGN
-369 SISDLDSKVETL
+369 SISDLDSKVATL

-698 LEYAVANELYWSN
+698 LEYAVADLYWKDAVQTANLKSEEIGKILAKIN
-711 ASAAQTVTLT
+711 EVAGASYESFSAAVSGATK
-721 SEQIADIVKE
+721 S
-731 INKVTG
+731 
-737 ETYDN
+737 
-742 LTAALAGVVASD
+742 TAADGGVTID
-754 GNVSTSDGDV
+754 
-764 SIAASGNDVTVTIP
+764 ASGDDVVVTIP
-778 QGTVGDAAKD
+778 AKTVGDEAKD
-788 YTFTPS
+788 YTFKPALT
-794 LKLTY
+794 LTY
-799 DNSAIV
+799 ANSAIV
-805 NITVKVKVLAPVV
+805 NITVDVKVLAPVV

-828 NWNGTSVVDLMPSAD
+828 NWDGKSVVDLMPSAN
-843 AQTMTALTVS
+843 AQEMTALTVS

-917 TFSLYYTPKDQ
+917 TFSLYYTPKGQ

-961 ITKTKLTDTYDLSTN
+961 ITKTKLTDTYDLSTD
-976 FTWKEFRGVTIWPTF
+976 FTWKEFRGVTIWHTLF
-991 AAASGGAT
+991 SD
-999 TNPATV
+999 TN
-1005 DGALAIYSGSV
+1005 
-1016 KYIVAEES
+1016 
-1024 RATFVNCFNTEG
+1024 F
-1036 YTAETG
+1036 
-1042 EIAAANKTIQLND
+1042 
-1055 VIRAQEG
+1055 VIR
-1062 AIVNPITV
+1062 
-1070 KIKVIATTGWGAP
+1070 
-1083 ENAETELTITYPAG
+1083 EN
-1097 STK
+1097 S

>member
-136 IAGLETKLEEADEA
+136 IAALETKLEEADEA

-160 DLKTELQDLMDANA
+160 DLKTELQDLMAANA

-223 DEFVALLQQNLDNP
+223 DEFVALLQQNLDKP

-250 TGIMTQVEAKCGEIA
+250 TDIMTQVEAKCGEIA
-265 DAKMEALRQEWTTYK
+265 DTKMEALRQEWTTYK
-280 TEQGKDY
+280 AEQGEDY

-362 IGEYIGS
+362 IGEYIGN

-434 ISAPTSV
+434 ISAPTNV

-597 GSSPAAEAVT
+597 GSSPAAEVVT

-622 EKTESPVDAD
+622 EKTETPADAD

-678 VKADYT
+678 VKVDYT

-692 VAEGVN
+692 VAEGAN
-698 LEYAVANELYWSN
+698 LEYAVADLYWKD
-711 ASAAQTVTLT
+711 AAQTANLK
-721 SEQIADIVKE
+721 SEEVDKILAK
-731 INKVTG
+731 INEVAGASYESFSAAVSGAAKS
-737 ETYDN
+737 
-742 LTAALAGVVASD
+742 TAADGGVTID
-754 GNVSTSDGDV
+754 
-764 SIAASGNDVTVTIP
+764 ASGNDVVVTIP
-778 QGTVGDAAKD
+778 AKTVGDEAKD
-788 YTFTPS
+788 YTFKPALT
-794 LKLTY
+794 LTY
-799 DNSAIV
+799 ANSAIV
-805 NITVKVKVLAPVV
+805 NITVDVKVLAPVV

-828 NWNGTSVVDLMPSAD
+828 NWDGKSVVDLMPSAN
-843 AQTMTALTVS
+843 AQEMTALTVS

-886 DEGETN
+886 DEGEAN
-892 LYPGTINFDDFTVK
+892 LYPSTINFDDFNVN
-906 AAAATDKAVSY
+906 ATAEDNEVSY

-950 TITAPEEEART
+950 TITAPEETAIEL
-961 ITKTKLTDTYDLSTN
+961 TKLTDTYDLSTD

-991 AAASGGAT
+991 AVATGGAT
-999 TNPATV
+999 TDPATV

-1024 RATFVNCFNTEG
+1024 RATFLNCFNTEG

-1055 VIRAQEG
+1055 VIREQEG

-1070 KIKVIATTGWGAP
+1070 KIKVIATTAWGAP
-1083 ENAETELTITYPAG
+1083 ENAETELIITYPEG

>member
-136 IAGLETKLEEADEA
+136 IAALETKLEEADEA

-223 DEFVALLQQNLDNP
+223 DEFVALLQQNLDKP

-250 TGIMTQVEAKCGEIA
+250 TDIMTQVETKCGEIA
-265 DAKMEALRQEWTTYK
+265 DTKMEALRQEWTTYK
-280 TEQGKDY
+280 AEQGEDY

-362 IGEYIGS
+362 IGEYIGN
-369 SISDLDSKVETL
+369 SISDLDSKVATL

-678 VKADYT
+678 VKVDYT

-698 LEYAVANELYWSN
+698 LEYAVADLYWKD
-711 ASAAQTVTLT
+711 AAQTANLK
-721 SEQIADIVKE
+721 SEEVDKILAK
-731 INKVTG
+731 INEVAGASYESFSAAVSGAAKS
-737 ETYDN
+737 
-742 LTAALAGVVASD
+742 TAADGGVTID
-754 GNVSTSDGDV
+754 
-764 SIAASGNDVTVTIP
+764 ASGNDVVVTIP
-778 QGTVGDAAKD
+778 AKTVGDEAKD
-788 YTFTPS
+788 YTFKPALT
-794 LKLTY
+794 LTY
-799 DNSAIV
+799 ANSAIV
-805 NITVKVKVLAPVV
+805 NITVDVKVLAPVV

-828 NWNGTSVVDLMPSAD
+828 NWDGKSVVDLMPSAN
-843 AQTMTALTVS
+843 AQEMTALTVS

-886 DEGETN
+886 DEGEAN
-892 LYPGTINFDDFTVK
+892 LYPSTINFDDFNVN
-906 AAAATDKAVSY
+906 ATAEDNEVSY

-950 TITAPEEEART
+950 TITAPEETAIEL
-961 ITKTKLTDTYDLSTN
+961 TKLTDTYDLSTN

-991 AAASGGAT
+991 AVASGGAT

-1005 DGALAIYSGSV
+1005 EGALAIYSGSV

-1024 RATFVNCFNTEG
+1024 RATFLNCFNTEG

-1070 KIKVIATTGWGAP
+1070 KIKVIATTAWGAP
-1083 ENAETELTITYPAG
+1083 ENAETELIITYPEG

>member
-1 MKRKFV
+1 
-7 KVMFFGALALSTV
+7 MFFGALALSTV

-136 IAGLETKLEEADEA
+136 IAALETKLEEADEA

-223 DEFVALLQQNLDNP
+223 DEFVALLQQNLDKP

-250 TGIMTQVEAKCGEIA
+250 TDIMTQVEAKCGEIA
-265 DAKMEALRQEWTTYK
+265 DTKMEALRQEWTTYK
-280 TEQGKDY
+280 AEQGEDY

-362 IGEYIGS
+362 IGEYIGN
-369 SISDLDSKVETL
+369 SISDLDSKVATL

-622 EKTESPVDAD
+622 EKTEVPADAD

-678 VKADYT
+678 VKVDYT
-684 GTAVTAKI
+684 GTVVNAKI

-698 LEYAVANELYWSN
+698 LEYAVADLYWKDAVQTANLKSEEIGKILAKIN
-711 ASAAQTVTLT
+711 EVAGASYESFSAAVSGATK
-721 SEQIADIVKE
+721 S
-731 INKVTG
+731 
-737 ETYDN
+737 
-742 LTAALAGVVASD
+742 TAADGGVTID
-754 GNVSTSDGDV
+754 
-764 SIAASGNDVTVTIP
+764 ASGDDVVVTIP
-778 QGTVGDAAKD
+778 AKTVGDEAKD
-788 YTFTPS
+788 YTFKPALT
-794 LKLTY
+794 LTY
-799 DNSAIV
+799 ANSAIV
-805 NITVKVKVLAPVV
+805 NITVDVKVLAPVV

-828 NWNGTSVVDLMPSAD
+828 NWDGKSVVDLMPSAN
-843 AQTMTALTVS
+843 AQEMTALTVS

-886 DEGETN
+886 DEGEAN
-892 LYPGTINFDDFTVK
+892 LYPSTINFDDFTVK

-961 ITKTKLTDTYDLSTN
+961 ITKTKLTDTYDLSTD

-999 TNPATV
+999 TDPATV

-1024 RATFVNCFNTEG
+1024 RATFVNCFNTTG

-1042 EIAAANKTIQLND
+1042 EIAADNKTIKLND

>member
-344 TTTKL
+344 TTTEL
-349 EKNYVQIADLNTK
+349 EANYVKLTDLNGK
-362 IGEYIGS
+362 IGAYVDS
-369 SISDLDSKVETL
+369 KISDLDSKVETL

-597 GSSPAAEAVT
+597 GSSLAAEAVT

-622 EKTESPVDAD
+622 EKTESPEDAD

-678 VKADYT
+678 VKVDYT
-684 GTAVTAKI
+684 GTVVNAKI

-698 LEYAVANELYWSN
+698 LEYAVADLYWKDAVQTANLKSEEIGKILAKIN
-711 ASAAQTVTLT
+711 EVAGASYESFSAAVSGATK
-721 SEQIADIVKE
+721 S
-731 INKVTG
+731 
-737 ETYDN
+737 
-742 LTAALAGVVASD
+742 TAADGGVTID
-754 GNVSTSDGDV
+754 
-764 SIAASGNDVTVTIP
+764 ASGDDVVVTIP
-778 QGTVGDAAKD
+778 AKTVGDEAKD
-788 YTFTPS
+788 YTFKPALT
-794 LKLTY
+794 LTY
-799 DNSAIV
+799 ANSAIV
-805 NITVKVKVLAPVV
+805 NITVDVKVLAPVV

-828 NWNGTSVVDLMPSAD
+828 NWDGKSVVDLMPSAN
-843 AQTMTALTVS
+843 AQEMTALTVS

-886 DEGETN
+886 DEGEAN
-892 LYPGTINFDDFTVK
+892 LYPGTINFDDFNVN
-906 AAAATDKAVSY
+906 ATAEDNEVSY

-950 TITAPEEEART
+950 TITAPEETAIEL
-961 ITKTKLTDTYDLSTN
+961 TKLTDTYDLSTN

-991 AAASGGAT
+991 AVASGGAT
-999 TNPATV
+999 TDPATV
-1005 DGALAIYSGSV
+1005 EGALAIYSGSV

-1024 RATFVNCFNTEG
+1024 RATFLNCFNTEG

-1055 VIRAQEG
+1055 VIREQEG

-1070 KIKVIATTGWGAP
+1070 KIKVIATTAWGAP
-1083 ENAETELTITYPAG
+1083 ENAETELIITYPEG

>member
-136 IAGLETKLEEADEA
+136 IAALETKLEEADEA

-160 DLKTELQDLMDANA
+160 DLKTELQDLMAANA

-223 DEFVALLQQNLDNP
+223 DEFVALLQQNLDKP

-250 TGIMTQVEAKCGEIA
+250 TDIMTQVEAKCGEIA
-265 DAKMEALRQEWTTYK
+265 DTKMEALRQEWTTYK
-280 TEQGKDY
+280 AEQGEDY

-362 IGEYIGS
+362 IGEYIGN
-369 SISDLDSKVETL
+369 SISDLDSKLETL

-434 ISAPTSV
+434 ISAPTNV

-597 GSSPAAEAVT
+597 GSSPAAEVVT

-622 EKTESPVDAD
+622 EKTETPADAD

-678 VKADYT
+678 VKVDYT

-698 LEYAVANELYWSN
+698 LEYAVADLYWKD
-711 ASAAQTVTLT
+711 AAQTANLK
-721 SEQIADIVKE
+721 SEEVDKILAK
-731 INKVTG
+731 INEVAGASYESFSAAVSGAAKS
-737 ETYDN
+737 
-742 LTAALAGVVASD
+742 TAADGGVTID
-754 GNVSTSDGDV
+754 
-764 SIAASGNDVTVTIP
+764 ASGNDVVVTIP
-778 QGTVGDAAKD
+778 AKTVGDEAKD
-788 YTFTPS
+788 YTFKPALT
-794 LKLTY
+794 LTY
-799 DNSAIV
+799 ANSAIV
-805 NITVKVKVLAPVV
+805 NITVDVKVLAPVV

-828 NWNGTSVVDLMPSAD
+828 NWDGKSVVDLMPSAN
-843 AQTMTALTVS
+843 AQEMTALTVS

-886 DEGETN
+886 DEGEAN
-892 LYPGTINFDDFTVK
+892 LYPSTINFDDFNVN
-906 AAAATDKAVSY
+906 ATAEDNEVSY

-950 TITAPEEEART
+950 TITAPEETAIEL
-961 ITKTKLTDTYDLSTN
+961 TKLTDTYDLSTD

-991 AAASGGAT
+991 AVATGGAT
-999 TNPATV
+999 TDPATV

-1024 RATFVNCFNTEG
+1024 RATFLNCFNTEG

-1055 VIRAQEG
+1055 VIREQEG

-1070 KIKVIATTGWGAP
+1070 KIKVIATTAWGAP
-1083 ENAETELTITYPAG
+1083 ENAETELIITYPEG

>member
-1 MKRKFV
+1 
-7 KVMFFGALALSTV
+7 MFFGALALSTV

-136 IAGLETKLEEADEA
+136 IAALETKLEEADEA

-160 DLKTELQDLMDANA
+160 DLKTELQDLMAANA

-223 DEFVALLQQNLDNP
+223 DEFVALLQQNLDKP

-250 TGIMTQVEAKCGEIA
+250 TDIMTQVEAKCGEIA
-265 DAKMEALRQEWTTYK
+265 DTKMEALRQEWTTYK
-280 TEQGKDY
+280 AEQGEDY

-362 IGEYIGS
+362 IGEYIGN

-434 ISAPTSV
+434 ISAPTNV

-597 GSSPAAEAVT
+597 GSSPAAEVVT

-622 EKTESPVDAD
+622 EKTETPADAD

-678 VKADYT
+678 VKVDYT

-698 LEYAVANELYWSN
+698 LEYAVADLYWKD
-711 ASAAQTVTLT
+711 AAQTANLK
-721 SEQIADIVKE
+721 SEEVDKILAK
-731 INKVTG
+731 INEVAGASYESFSAAVSGAAKS
-737 ETYDN
+737 
-742 LTAALAGVVASD
+742 TAADGGV
-754 GNVSTSDGDV
+754 T
-764 SIAASGNDVTVTIP
+764 IEASGNDVVVTIP
-778 QGTVGDAAKD
+778 AKTVGDEAKD
-788 YTFTPS
+788 YTFKPALT
-794 LKLTY
+794 LTY
-799 DNSAIV
+799 ANSAIV
-805 NITVKVKVLAPVV
+805 NITVDVKVLAPVV

-828 NWNGTSVVDLMPSAD
+828 NWDGKSVVDLMPSAN
-843 AQTMTALTVS
+843 AQEMTALTVS

-886 DEGETN
+886 DEGEAN
-892 LYPGTINFDDFTVK
+892 LYPSTINFDDFNVN
-906 AAAATDKAVSY
+906 ATAEDNEVSY

-950 TITAPEEEART
+950 TITAPEETAIEL
-961 ITKTKLTDTYDLSTN
+961 TKLTDTYDLSTD

-991 AAASGGAT
+991 AVATGGAT
-999 TNPATV
+999 TDPATV

-1024 RATFVNCFNTEG
+1024 RATFLNCFNTEG

-1055 VIRAQEG
+1055 VIREQEG

-1070 KIKVIATTGWGAP
+1070 KIKVIATTAWGAP
-1083 ENAETELTITYPAG
+1083 ENAETELIITYPEG

>member
-223 DEFVALLQQNLDNP
+223 DEFVALLQQNLDKP

-250 TGIMTQVEAKCGEIA
+250 TDIMTQVEAKCGEIA
-265 DAKMEALRQEWTTYK
+265 DTKMEALRQEWITYK
-280 TEQGKDY
+280 TEQGEDY

-344 TTTKL
+344 TTTEL

-362 IGEYIGS
+362 IGEYIGN

-399 VFAPQKYDASGE
+399 VFAPQKYDASGA

-597 GSSPAAEAVT
+597 GTSPAEAVT

-622 EKTESPVDAD
+622 EKTEAPADAD

-649 LPASSRYNKTC
+649 LPASSRYNRTC

-678 VKADYT
+678 VKVDYT
-684 GTAVTAKI
+684 GNAVTAKI

-698 LEYAVANELYWSN
+698 LEYAVADLYWKDAVQTANLKSEEIGKILAKIN
-711 ASAAQTVTLT
+711 EVAGASYESFSAAVSGATK
-721 SEQIADIVKE
+721 S
-731 INKVTG
+731 
-737 ETYDN
+737 
-742 LTAALAGVVASD
+742 TAADGGVTID
-754 GNVSTSDGDV
+754 
-764 SIAASGNDVTVTIP
+764 ASGDDVVVTIP
-778 QGTVGDAAKD
+778 AKTVGDEAKD
-788 YTFTPS
+788 YTFKPALT
-794 LKLTY
+794 LTY
-799 DNSAIV
+799 ANSAIV
-805 NITVKVKVLAPVV
+805 NITVDVKVLAPVV

-828 NWNGTSVVDLMPSAD
+828 NWDGKSVVDLMPSAN
-843 AQTMTALTVS
+843 AQEMTALTVS

-886 DEGETN
+886 DEGEAN
-892 LYPGTINFDDFTVK
+892 LYPSTINFDDFTVK

-950 TITAPEEEART
+950 TITAPEETAIEL
-961 ITKTKLTDTYDLSTN
+961 TKLTDTYDLSTN

-999 TNPATV
+999 TDPATV
-1005 DGALAIYSGSV
+1005 EGALAIYSGSV

-1024 RATFVNCFNTEG
+1024 RATFLNCFNTEG

-1042 EIAAANKTIQLND
+1042 EIAADNKTIKLND
-1055 VIRAQEG
+1055 VIREQEG

-1083 ENAETELTITYPAG
+1083 ENAETELTITYPEG

>member
-1 MKRKFV
+1 MP
-7 KVMFFGALALSTV
+7 
-20 TYVGCKDYDD
+20 
-30 DVKGLQEQIDNINQ
+30 
-44 KGADV
+44 
-49 TTEAMNAAISSAIA
+49 
-63 KVQADLDK
+63 
-71 IASKADKSA
+71 
-80 LDALQAVVTKLQE
+80 LQAVVTKLQE

-223 DEFVALLQQNLDNP
+223 DEFVALLQQNLDKP

-250 TGIMTQVEAKCGEIA
+250 TDIMTQVEAKCGEIA
-265 DAKMEALRQEWTTYK
+265 DTKMEALRQEWTTYK
-280 TEQGKDY
+280 AEQGEDY

-362 IGEYIGS
+362 IGEYIGN
-369 SISDLDSKVETL
+369 SISDLDSKVATL

-698 LEYAVANELYWSN
+698 LEYAVADLYWKDAVQTANLKSEEIGKILAKIN
-711 ASAAQTVTLT
+711 EVAGASYESFSAAVSGATK
-721 SEQIADIVKE
+721 S
-731 INKVTG
+731 
-737 ETYDN
+737 
-742 LTAALAGVVASD
+742 TAADGGVTID
-754 GNVSTSDGDV
+754 
-764 SIAASGNDVTVTIP
+764 ASGDDVVVTIP
-778 QGTVGDAAKD
+778 AKTVGDEAKD
-788 YTFTPS
+788 YTFKPALT
-794 LKLTY
+794 LTY
-799 DNSAIV
+799 ANSAIV
-805 NITVKVKVLAPVV
+805 NITVDVKVLAPVV

-828 NWNGTSVVDLMPSAD
+828 NWDGKSVVDLMPSAN
-843 AQTMTALTVS
+843 AQEMTALTVS

-917 TFSLYYTPKDQ
+917 TFSLYYTPKGQ

-961 ITKTKLTDTYDLSTN
+961 ITKTKLTDTYDLSTD

-991 AAASGGAT
+991 AVATGGAT

>member
-1 MKRKFV
+1 M
-7 KVMFFGALALSTV
+7 
-20 TYVGCKDYDD
+20 
-30 DVKGLQEQIDNINQ
+30 KGLQEQIDNINQ

-136 IAGLETKLEEADEA
+136 IAALETKLEEADEA

-160 DLKTELQDLMDANA
+160 DLKTELQDLMAANA

-223 DEFVALLQQNLDNP
+223 DEFVALLQQNLDKP

-250 TGIMTQVEAKCGEIA
+250 TDIMTQVEAKCGEIA
-265 DAKMEALRQEWTTYK
+265 DTKMEALRQEWTTYK
-280 TEQGKDY
+280 AEQGEDY

-362 IGEYIGS
+362 IGEYIGN

-434 ISAPTSV
+434 ISAPTNV

-597 GSSPAAEAVT
+597 GSSPAAEVVT

-622 EKTESPVDAD
+622 EKTETPADAD

-678 VKADYT
+678 VKVDYT

-698 LEYAVANELYWSN
+698 LEYAVADLYWKD
-711 ASAAQTVTLT
+711 AAQTANLK
-721 SEQIADIVKE
+721 SEEVDKILAK
-731 INKVTG
+731 INEVAGASYESFSAAVSGAAKS
-737 ETYDN
+737 
-742 LTAALAGVVASD
+742 TAADGGVTID
-754 GNVSTSDGDV
+754 
-764 SIAASGNDVTVTIP
+764 ASGNDVVVTIP
-778 QGTVGDAAKD
+778 AKTVGDEAKD
-788 YTFTPS
+788 YTFKPALT
-794 LKLTY
+794 LTY
-799 DNSAIV
+799 ANSAIV
-805 NITVKVKVLAPVV
+805 NITVDVKVLAPVV

-828 NWNGTSVVDLMPSAD
+828 NWDGKSVVDLMPSAN
-843 AQTMTALTVS
+843 AQEMTALTVS

-886 DEGETN
+886 DEGEAN
-892 LYPGTINFDDFTVK
+892 LYPSTINFDDFNVN
-906 AAAATDKAVSY
+906 ATAEDNEVSY

-950 TITAPEEEART
+950 TITAPEETAIEL
-961 ITKTKLTDTYDLSTN
+961 TKLTDTYDLSTD

-991 AAASGGAT
+991 AVATGGAT
-999 TNPATV
+999 TDPATV

-1024 RATFVNCFNTEG
+1024 RATFLNCFNTEG

-1055 VIRAQEG
+1055 VIREQEG

-1070 KIKVIATTGWGAP
+1070 KIKVIATTAWGAP
-1083 ENAETELTITYPAG
+1083 ENAETELIITYPEG

>member
-1 MKRKFV
+1 
-7 KVMFFGALALSTV
+7 
-20 TYVGCKDYDD
+20 
-30 DVKGLQEQIDNINQ
+30 
-44 KGADV
+44 
-49 TTEAMNAAISSAIA
+49 MNAAISSAIA

-223 DEFVALLQQNLDNP
+223 DEFVALLQQNLDKP

-250 TGIMTQVEAKCGEIA
+250 TDIMTQVEAKCGEIA
-265 DAKMEALRQEWTTYK
+265 DTKMEALRQEWITYK
-280 TEQGKDY
+280 TEQGEDY

-344 TTTKL
+344 TTTEL

-362 IGEYIGS
+362 IGEYIGN

-588 KVKLSDNEN
+588 KVKLSDNED
-597 GSSPAAEAVT
+597 GTSPAAEFVT

-616 LFEVTF
+616 LFEVTS
-622 EKTESPVDAD
+622 EKAESPEDAD

-678 VKADYT
+678 VKVDYT
-684 GTAVTAKI
+684 GNAVTAKI

-698 LEYAVANELYWSN
+698 LEYAVADLYWKD
-711 ASAAQTVTLT
+711 AAQTANLK
-721 SEQIADIVKE
+721 SEEVDKILAK
-731 INKVTG
+731 INEVAGASYESFSAAVSGAAKS
-737 ETYDN
+737 
-742 LTAALAGVVASD
+742 TAADGGV
-754 GNVSTSDGDV
+754 TIDV
-764 SIAASGNDVTVTIP
+764 SGNDVVVTIP
-778 QGTVGDAAKD
+778 AKTVGDEAKD
-788 YTFTPS
+788 YTFKPALT
-794 LKLTY
+794 LTY
-799 DNSAIV
+799 ANSAIV
-805 NITVKVKVLAPVV
+805 NITVDVKVLAPVV

-828 NWNGTSVVDLMPSAD
+828 NWDGKSVVDLMPSAN
-843 AQTMTALTVS
+843 AQEMTALTVS

-886 DEGETN
+886 DEGEAN
-892 LYPGTINFDDFTVK
+892 LYPSTINFDDFNVN
-906 AAAATDKAVSY
+906 ATAEDNEVSY

-950 TITAPEEEART
+950 TITAPEETAIEL
-961 ITKTKLTDTYDLSTN
+961 TKLTDTYDLSTN

-991 AAASGGAT
+991 AVASGGAT

-1005 DGALAIYSGSV
+1005 EGALAIYSGSV

-1024 RATFVNCFNTEG
+1024 RATFLNCFNTEG

-1070 KIKVIATTGWGAP
+1070 KIKVIATTAWGAP
-1083 ENAETELTITYPAG
+1083 ENAETELIITYPEG

>member
-136 IAGLETKLEEADEA
+136 IAALETKLEEADEA

-160 DLKTELQDLMDANA
+160 DLKTELQDLMAANA

-223 DEFVALLQQNLDNP
+223 DEFVALLQQNLDKP

-250 TGIMTQVEAKCGEIA
+250 TDIMTQVEAKCGEIA
-265 DAKMEALRQEWTTYK
+265 DTKMEALRQEWTTYK
-280 TEQGKDY
+280 AEQGEDY

-362 IGEYIGS
+362 IGEYIGN

-434 ISAPTSV
+434 ISAPTNV

-597 GSSPAAEAVT
+597 GSSPAAEVVT

-622 EKTESPVDAD
+622 EKTETPADAD

-678 VKADYT
+678 VKVDYT

-698 LEYAVANELYWSN
+698 LEYAVADLYWKD
-711 ASAAQTVTLT
+711 AAQTANLK
-721 SEQIADIVKE
+721 SEEVDKILAK
-731 INKVTG
+731 INEVAGASYESFSAAVSGAAKS
-737 ETYDN
+737 
-742 LTAALAGVVASD
+742 TAADGGVTID
-754 GNVSTSDGDV
+754 
-764 SIAASGNDVTVTIP
+764 ASGNDVVVTIP
-778 QGTVGDAAKD
+778 AKTVGDEAKD
-788 YTFTPS
+788 YTFKPALT
-794 LKLTY
+794 LTY
-799 DNSAIV
+799 ANSAIV
-805 NITVKVKVLAPVV
+805 NITVDVKVLAPVV

-828 NWNGTSVVDLMPSAD
+828 NWDGKSVVDLMPSAN
-843 AQTMTALTVS
+843 AQEMTALTVS

-886 DEGETN
+886 DEGEAN
-892 LYPGTINFDDFTVK
+892 LYPSTINFDDFNVN
-906 AAAATDKAVSY
+906 ATAEDNEVSY

-950 TITAPEEEART
+950 TITAPEETAIEL
-961 ITKTKLTDTYDLSTN
+961 TKLTDTYDLSTD

-991 AAASGGAT
+991 AVATGGAT
-999 TNPATV
+999 TDPATV

-1024 RATFVNCFNTEG
+1024 RATFLNCFNTEG

-1055 VIRAQEG
+1055 VIREQEG

-1083 ENAETELTITYPAG
+1083 ENAETELIITYPEG

>member
-136 IAGLETKLEEADEA
+136 IAALETKLEEADEA

-223 DEFVALLQQNLDNP
+223 DEFVALLQQNLDKP

-250 TGIMTQVEAKCGEIA
+250 TDIMTQVEAKCGEIA
-265 DAKMEALRQEWTTYK
+265 DTKMEALRQEWTTYK
-280 TEQGKDY
+280 AEQGEDY

-362 IGEYIGS
+362 IGEYIGN
-369 SISDLDSKVETL
+369 SISDLDSKVATL

-622 EKTESPVDAD
+622 EKTEVPADAD

-678 VKADYT
+678 VKVDYT
-684 GTAVTAKI
+684 GTVVNAKI

-698 LEYAVANELYWSN
+698 LEYAVADLYWKD
-711 ASAAQTVTLT
+711 AAQTANLK
-721 SEQIADIVKE
+721 SEEVDKILAK
-731 INKVTG
+731 INEVAGASYESFSAAVSGATKS
-737 ETYDN
+737 
-742 LTAALAGVVASD
+742 TAADGGVTID
-754 GNVSTSDGDV
+754 
-764 SIAASGNDVTVTIP
+764 ASGDDVVVTIP
-778 QGTVGDAAKD
+778 AKTVGDEAKD
-788 YTFTPS
+788 YTFKPALT
-794 LKLTY
+794 LTY
-799 DNSAIV
+799 ANSAIV
-805 NITVKVKVLAPVV
+805 NITVDVKVLAPVV

-828 NWNGTSVVDLMPSAD
+828 NWDGKSVVDLMPSAD
-843 AQTMTALTVS
+843 AQAMTALTVS

-859 LLATDIAALKKAVVT
+859 LLATDIAALKKAVQT

-886 DEGETN
+886 DESETN

-961 ITKTKLTDTYDLSTN
+961 ITKTKLTDTYDLSTD

-999 TNPATV
+999 TDPATV

-1024 RATFVNCFNTEG
+1024 RATFLNCFNTEG

-1070 KIKVIATTGWGAP
+1070 KIKVIATTAWGAP
-1083 ENAETELTITYPAG
+1083 ENAETELTITYPEG